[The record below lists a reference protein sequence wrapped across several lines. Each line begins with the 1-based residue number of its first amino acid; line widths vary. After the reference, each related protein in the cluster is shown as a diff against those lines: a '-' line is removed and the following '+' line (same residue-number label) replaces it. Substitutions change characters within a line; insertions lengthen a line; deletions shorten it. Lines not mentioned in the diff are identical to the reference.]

1 MATKLKNNKWFI
13 LIVSLFVLLGLS
25 VGMISTYPQIFDY
38 VEKNHEKYYDQ
49 FDMYSQLMMKNY
61 LTYMDALEE
70 EQSDYIGLVQ
80 ELYGSK
86 GKVTNLKSACE
97 TLFEIYS
104 WTDETDYG
112 EYIDEEFAE
121 DGDEFSVPT
130 MEIDYR
136 RILKTINPQLA
147 RELEGVAFN
156 QLTEE
161 QLRQVIDCLLSAI
174 IPMERKNL
182 QEQYGLT
189 DLYSAARRIES
200 ESQNEEES
208 ENSSF
213 SVESLGN
220 EERLSRLFSE
230 LTEKELKELQNDY
243 QYFIRLDYDAAG
255 RLSIP
260 YFYAEGSKSSQ
271 HFAYESLKEVS
282 SPYFMSRQ
290 LAPIKNM
297 TFVYGIPKD
306 SLLGWDYWEGYRAT
320 GTIAIFYEGIVL
332 CLLAGFTLLVPL
344 VAMTKFKL
352 MRVLLKCPLE
362 IAVLIAISLGV
373 FYGDCMISPIYH
385 TISNPPLIFE
395 LSEQFRINLSFIQNL
410 GLWFVLFGAT
420 FIVFLYFKQLIV
432 QGGKRTMRQ
441 QCGCYRLGRFV
452 YHQAKCLIEV
462 DLKDKTTKKLALFI
476 FIQAILVS
484 LCCFGWFFGVFG
496 VIIYSVGLYIFL
508 RKHLLTLQQNY
519 ATLSQVTEALAD
531 GNLEVEMNQDLGI
544 FNAFKEEIMAIQDGF
559 KKAVNE
565 EVRSQKMR
573 SDLIANVSHD
583 LKTPLTSIITYTD
596 LLKDETLSKE
606 KREQYL
612 QTLDQKAQRLK
623 VLIEDLFEMSKAS
636 SGNITM
642 NLQEVEVTSLMKQ
655 TLLELEDKIQDANL
669 MIRRQFPAHKVILK
683 LDSERT
689 FRVFDNLI
697 LNMTKY
703 AMPGTRAYIEIL
715 DQSEVVQIV
724 FKNMSAD
731 ELCVSAQELTERF
744 VRGDQSRHTE
754 GSGLGLAIS
763 KSFVE
768 LQGGS
773 LDIQIDGDLF
783 KVIITFT
790 K

>member
-1 MATKLKNNKWFI
+1 MI
-13 LIVSLFVLLGLS
+13 LGLS
-25 VGMISTYPQIFDY
+25 LGMMATYPKIATY
-38 VEKNHEKYYDQ
+38 VKKNQEGYYDQ
-49 FDMYSQLMMKNY
+49 YDMYSQITIKNY
-61 LTYMDALEE
+61 LTYIEALDERHN
-70 EQSDYIGLVQ
+70 DFIGLAKD
-80 ELYGSK
+80 LYDDK
-86 GKVTNLKSACE
+86 GNSRNLGAWCE
-97 TLFEIYS
+97 TLFEYY
-104 WTDETDYG
+104 TETDDIGYE
-112 EYIDEEFAE
+112 EYIDEEYSE
-121 DGDEFSVPT
+121 GGNEYSVPT
-130 MEIDYR
+130 VAVDYR

-147 RELEGVAFN
+147 RELADVPFE

-161 QLRQVIDCLLSAI
+161 QLVKVIECLLSEMISEEIRSLRGEYHLSELDSIVRETKSESEADEATEN
-174 IPMERKNL
+174 PSFSTEELEKDKNL
-182 QEQYGLT
+182 AL
-189 DLYSAARRIES
+189 LL
-200 ESQNEEES
+200 NELS
-208 ENSSF
+208 END
-213 SVESLGN
+213 
-220 EERLSRLFSE
+220 
-230 LTEKELKELQNDY
+230 LKELQKEY

-260 YFYAEGSKSSQ
+260 YFYGESGKSSQ
-271 HFAYESLKEVS
+271 QFAYESLKETS
-282 SPYFMSRQ
+282 NPYFMSSE

-297 TFVYGIPKD
+297 TFIYGIPKG
-306 SLLGWDYWEGYRAT
+306 STAGFDYGSGYYAT
-320 GTIAIFYEGIVL
+320 STISIFYESIVVL
-332 CLLAGFTLLVPL
+332 LLTGVTILIPLAGLNQ
-344 VAMTKFKL
+344 FKL
-352 MRVLLKCPLE
+352 IKGWFKWPLE
-362 IAVLIAISLGV
+362 IVSIISTGLIGV
-373 FYGDCMISPIYH
+373 YLLMIELIHSV
-385 TISNPPLIFE
+385 ISNPPFLLE
-395 LSEQFRINLSFIQNL
+395 LSEKFSVNLTFIQNL
-410 GLWFVLFGAT
+410 SLWFMLLLVT
-420 FIVFLYFKQLIV
+420 FMTLLYFKQLIV
-432 QGGKRTMRQ
+432 QGGRRTMRQ
-441 QCGCYRLGRFV
+441 NCWCYRLGRFI
-452 YHQAKCLIEV
+452 YRQGKRLTEV
-462 DLKDKTTKKLALFI
+462 DLKEENTKKLALFI

-544 FNAFKEEIMAIQDGF
+544 FNAFKQEIVAIQGGF
-559 KKAVNE
+559 KKAVDA

-612 QTLDQKAQRLK
+612 QTLEKKAQRLK

>member
-1 MATKLKNNKWFI
+1 MI
-13 LIVSLFVLLGLS
+13 LGLS
-25 VGMISTYPQIFDY
+25 LGMMATYPKIATY
-38 VEKNHEKYYDQ
+38 VKKNQEGYYDQ
-49 FDMYSQLMMKNY
+49 YDMYSQITIKNY
-61 LTYMDALEE
+61 LTYIEALDERHN
-70 EQSDYIGLVQ
+70 DFIGLAKD
-80 ELYGSK
+80 LYDDK
-86 GKVTNLKSACE
+86 GNSRNLGAWCE
-97 TLFEIYS
+97 TLFEYY
-104 WTDETDYG
+104 TETDDIGYE
-112 EYIDEEFAE
+112 EYIDEEYSE
-121 DGDEFSVPT
+121 GGNEYSVPT
-130 MEIDYR
+130 VAVDYR

-147 RELEGVAFN
+147 RELADVPFE

-161 QLRQVIDCLLSAI
+161 QLVKVIECLLSEMISEEIRSLRGEYHLSELDSIVRETKSESEADEATEN
-174 IPMERKNL
+174 PSFSTEELEKDKNL
-182 QEQYGLT
+182 AL
-189 DLYSAARRIES
+189 LL
-200 ESQNEEES
+200 NELS
-208 ENSSF
+208 END
-213 SVESLGN
+213 
-220 EERLSRLFSE
+220 
-230 LTEKELKELQNDY
+230 LKELQKEY

-260 YFYAEGSKSSQ
+260 YFYGESGKSSQ
-271 HFAYESLKEVS
+271 QFAYESLKETS
-282 SPYFMSRQ
+282 NPYFMSSE

-297 TFVYGIPKD
+297 TFIYGIPKG
-306 SLLGWDYWEGYRAT
+306 STAGFDYGSGYYAT
-320 GTIAIFYEGIVL
+320 STISIFYESIVVL
-332 CLLAGFTLLVPL
+332 LLTGVTILIPLAGLNQ
-344 VAMTKFKL
+344 FKL
-352 MRVLLKCPLE
+352 IKGWFKWPLE
-362 IAVLIAISLGV
+362 IVSIISTGLIGV
-373 FYGDCMISPIYH
+373 YLLMIELIHSV
-385 TISNPPLIFE
+385 ISNPPFLLE
-395 LSEQFRINLSFIQNL
+395 LSEKFSVNLTFIQNL
-410 GLWFVLFGAT
+410 SLWFMLLLVT
-420 FIVFLYFKQLIV
+420 FMTLLYFKQLIV
-432 QGGKRTMRQ
+432 QGGRRTMRQ
-441 QCGCYRLGRFV
+441 NCWCYRLGRFI
-452 YHQAKCLIEV
+452 YRQGKRLTEV
-462 DLKDKTTKKLALFI
+462 DLKEENTKKLALFI

-484 LCCFGWFFGVFG
+484 LCCFGWFVGIIG

-508 RKHLLTLQQNY
+508 RKHLLTIQQNY
-519 ATLSQVTEALAD
+519 ATLSQMTEALAD
-531 GNLEVEMNQDLGI
+531 GNLDVEMNQDLGI
-544 FNAFKEEIMAIQDGF
+544 FNAFKQEIVAIQGGF
-559 KKAVNE
+559 KKAVDA

-612 QTLDQKAQRLK
+612 QTLEKKAQRLK

>member
-1 MATKLKNNKWFI
+1 MATKLKNNKWFC
-13 LIVSLFVLLGLS
+13 LIVSFFVILGLS
-25 VGMISTYPQIFDY
+25 LGMMATYPKIATY
-38 VEKNHEKYYDQ
+38 VKKNQEGYYDQ
-49 FDMYSQLMMKNY
+49 YDMYSQITIKNY
-61 LTYMDALEE
+61 LTYIEALDERHN
-70 EQSDYIGLVQ
+70 DFIGLAKD
-80 ELYGSK
+80 LYDDK
-86 GKVTNLKSACE
+86 GNSRNLGAWCE
-97 TLFEIYS
+97 TLFEYY
-104 WTDETDYG
+104 TETDDIGYE
-112 EYIDEEFAE
+112 EYIDEEYSE
-121 DGDEFSVPT
+121 GGNEYSVPT
-130 MEIDYR
+130 VAVDYR

-147 RELEGVAFN
+147 RELADVPFE

-161 QLRQVIDCLLSAI
+161 QLVQVIECLLSEMISEEIRSLRGEYHLSELDSIVRETKSESEADEATEN
-174 IPMERKNL
+174 PSFSTEELEKDKNL
-182 QEQYGLT
+182 AL
-189 DLYSAARRIES
+189 LL
-200 ESQNEEES
+200 NELS
-208 ENSSF
+208 END
-213 SVESLGN
+213 
-220 EERLSRLFSE
+220 
-230 LTEKELKELQNDY
+230 LKELQKEY

-260 YFYAEGSKSSQ
+260 YFYGESGKSSQ
-271 HFAYESLKEVS
+271 QFAYESLKETS
-282 SPYFMSRQ
+282 NPYFMSSE

-297 TFVYGIPKD
+297 TFIYGIPKG
-306 SLLGWDYWEGYRAT
+306 STAGFDYGSGYYAT
-320 GTIAIFYEGIVL
+320 STISIFYESIVVL
-332 CLLAGFTLLVPL
+332 LLTGVTILIPLAGLNQ
-344 VAMTKFKL
+344 FKL
-352 MRVLLKCPLE
+352 IKGWFKWPLE
-362 IAVLIAISLGV
+362 IVSIISTGLIGV
-373 FYGDCMISPIYH
+373 YLLMIELIHSV
-385 TISNPPLIFE
+385 ISNPPFLLE
-395 LSEQFRINLSFIQNL
+395 LSEKFSVNLTFIQNL
-410 GLWFVLFGAT
+410 SLWFMLLLVT
-420 FIVFLYFKQLIV
+420 FMTLLYFKQLIV
-432 QGGKRTMRQ
+432 QGGRRTMRQ
-441 QCGCYRLGRFV
+441 NCWCYRLGRFI
-452 YHQAKCLIEV
+452 YRQGKRLTEV
-462 DLKDKTTKKLALFI
+462 DLKEENTKKLALFI

-508 RKHLLTLQQNY
+508 RKHLLTIQQNY
-519 ATLSQVTEALAD
+519 ATLSQMTEALAD
-531 GNLEVEMNQDLGI
+531 GNLDVEMNQDLGI
-544 FNAFKEEIMAIQDGF
+544 FNAFKQEIVAIQGGF
-559 KKAVNE
+559 KKAVDA

>member
-1 MATKLKNNKWFI
+1 MI
-13 LIVSLFVLLGLS
+13 LGLS
-25 VGMISTYPQIFDY
+25 LGMMATYPKIATY
-38 VEKNHEKYYDQ
+38 VKKNQEGYYDQ
-49 FDMYSQLMMKNY
+49 YDMYSQITIKNY
-61 LTYMDALEE
+61 LTYIEALDERHN
-70 EQSDYIGLVQ
+70 DFIGLAKD
-80 ELYGSK
+80 LYDDK
-86 GKVTNLKSACE
+86 GNSRNLGAWCE
-97 TLFEIYS
+97 TLFEYY
-104 WTDETDYG
+104 TDE
-112 EYIDEEFAE
+112 EYSEGGNEY
-121 DGDEFSVPT
+121 SVPT
-130 MEIDYR
+130 VAVDYR

-147 RELEGVAFN
+147 RELADVPFE

-161 QLRQVIDCLLSAI
+161 QLVQVIECLLSEMISEEIRSLRGEYHLSELDSIVRETKSESEADEATEN
-174 IPMERKNL
+174 PSFSTEELEKDKNL
-182 QEQYGLT
+182 AL
-189 DLYSAARRIES
+189 LL
-200 ESQNEEES
+200 NELS
-208 ENSSF
+208 END
-213 SVESLGN
+213 
-220 EERLSRLFSE
+220 
-230 LTEKELKELQNDY
+230 LKELQKEY

-260 YFYAEGSKSSQ
+260 YFYGESGKSSQ
-271 HFAYESLKEVS
+271 QFAFESLKETS
-282 SPYFMSRQ
+282 NPYFMSSE

-297 TFVYGIPKD
+297 TFIYGIPKG
-306 SLLGWDYWEGYRAT
+306 STAGFDYGSGYYAT
-320 GTIAIFYEGIVL
+320 STISIFYESIVVL
-332 CLLAGFTLLVPL
+332 LLTGVTILIPLAGLNQ
-344 VAMTKFKL
+344 FKL
-352 MRVLLKCPLE
+352 IKGWFKWPLE
-362 IAVLIAISLGV
+362 IVSIISTGLIGV
-373 FYGDCMISPIYH
+373 YLLMIELIHSV
-385 TISNPPLIFE
+385 ISNPPFLLE
-395 LSEQFRINLSFIQNL
+395 LSEKFSVNLTFIQNL
-410 GLWFVLFGAT
+410 SLWFMLLLVT
-420 FIVFLYFKQLIV
+420 FMTLLYFKQLIV
-432 QGGKRTMRQ
+432 QGGRRTMRQ
-441 QCGCYRLGRFV
+441 NCWCYRLGRFI
-452 YHQAKCLIEV
+452 YRQGKRLTEV
-462 DLKDKTTKKLALFI
+462 DLKEENTKKLALFI

>member
-1 MATKLKNNKWFI
+1 LATKLKNNKWFC
-13 LIVSLFVLLGLS
+13 LIVSFFVILGLS
-25 VGMISTYPQIFDY
+25 LGMMATYPKIATY
-38 VEKNHEKYYDQ
+38 VKKNQEGYYDQ
-49 FDMYSQLMMKNY
+49 YDMYSQITIKNY
-61 LTYMDALEE
+61 LTYIEALDERHN
-70 EQSDYIGLVQ
+70 DFIGLAKD
-80 ELYGSK
+80 LYDDK
-86 GKVTNLKSACE
+86 GNSRNLGAWCE
-97 TLFEIYS
+97 TLFEYY
-104 WTDETDYG
+104 TETDDIGYE
-112 EYIDEEFAE
+112 EYIDEEYSE
-121 DGDEFSVPT
+121 GGNEYSVPT
-130 MEIDYR
+130 VAVDYR

-147 RELEGVAFN
+147 RELADVPFE

-161 QLRQVIDCLLSAI
+161 QLVKVIECLLSEMISEEIRSLRGEYHLSELDSIVRETKSESEADEATEN
-174 IPMERKNL
+174 PSFSTEELEKDKNL
-182 QEQYGLT
+182 AL
-189 DLYSAARRIES
+189 LL
-200 ESQNEEES
+200 NELS
-208 ENSSF
+208 END
-213 SVESLGN
+213 
-220 EERLSRLFSE
+220 
-230 LTEKELKELQNDY
+230 LKELQKEY

-260 YFYAEGSKSSQ
+260 YFYGESGKSSQ
-271 HFAYESLKEVS
+271 QFAYESLKETS
-282 SPYFMSRQ
+282 NPYFMSSE

-297 TFVYGIPKD
+297 TFIYGIPKG
-306 SLLGWDYWEGYRAT
+306 STAGFDYGSGYYAT
-320 GTIAIFYEGIVL
+320 STISIFYESIVVL
-332 CLLAGFTLLVPL
+332 LLTGVTILIPLAGLNQ
-344 VAMTKFKL
+344 FKL
-352 MRVLLKCPLE
+352 IKGWFKWPLE
-362 IAVLIAISLGV
+362 IVSIISTGLIGV
-373 FYGDCMISPIYH
+373 YLLMIELIHSV
-385 TISNPPLIFE
+385 ISNPPFLLE
-395 LSEQFRINLSFIQNL
+395 LSEKFSVNLTFIQNL
-410 GLWFVLFGAT
+410 SLWFMLLLVT
-420 FIVFLYFKQLIV
+420 FMTLLYFKQLIV
-432 QGGKRTMRQ
+432 QGGRRTMRQ
-441 QCGCYRLGRFV
+441 NCWCYRLGRFI
-452 YHQAKCLIEV
+452 YRQGKRLTEV
-462 DLKDKTTKKLALFI
+462 DLKEENTKKLALFI

-484 LCCFGWFFGVFG
+484 LCCFGWFVGIIG

-508 RKHLLTLQQNY
+508 RKHLLTIQQNY
-519 ATLSQVTEALAD
+519 ATLSQMTEALAD
-531 GNLEVEMNQDLGI
+531 GNLDVEMNQDLGI
-544 FNAFKEEIMAIQDGF
+544 FNAFKQEIVAIQGGF
-559 KKAVNE
+559 KKAVDA

-612 QTLDQKAQRLK
+612 QTLEKKAQRLK

>member
-1 MATKLKNNKWFI
+1 MATKLKNNKWFC
-13 LIVSLFVLLGLS
+13 LIVSFFVILGLS
-25 VGMISTYPQIFDY
+25 LGMMATYPKIATY
-38 VEKNHEKYYDQ
+38 VKKNQEGYYDQ
-49 FDMYSQLMMKNY
+49 YDMYSQITIKNY
-61 LTYMDALEE
+61 LTYIEALDERHN
-70 EQSDYIGLVQ
+70 DFIGLAKD
-80 ELYGSK
+80 LYDDK
-86 GKVTNLKSACE
+86 GNSRNLGAWCE
-97 TLFEIYS
+97 TLFEYY
-104 WTDETDYG
+104 TETDDIGYE
-112 EYIDEEFAE
+112 EYIDEEYSE
-121 DGDEFSVPT
+121 GGNEYSVPT
-130 MEIDYR
+130 VAVDYR

-147 RELEGVAFN
+147 RELADVPFE

-161 QLRQVIDCLLSAI
+161 QLVQVIECLLSEMISEEIRSLRGEYHLSELDSIVRETKSESEADEATEN
-174 IPMERKNL
+174 PSFSTEELEKDKNL
-182 QEQYGLT
+182 AL
-189 DLYSAARRIES
+189 LL
-200 ESQNEEES
+200 NELS
-208 ENSSF
+208 END
-213 SVESLGN
+213 
-220 EERLSRLFSE
+220 
-230 LTEKELKELQNDY
+230 LKELQKEY

-260 YFYAEGSKSSQ
+260 YFYGESGKSSQ
-271 HFAYESLKEVS
+271 QFAYESLKETS
-282 SPYFMSRQ
+282 NPYFMSSE

-297 TFVYGIPKD
+297 TFIYGIPKG
-306 SLLGWDYWEGYRAT
+306 STAGFDYGSGYYAT
-320 GTIAIFYEGIVL
+320 STISIFYESIVVL
-332 CLLAGFTLLVPL
+332 LLTGVTILIPLAGLNQ
-344 VAMTKFKL
+344 FKL
-352 MRVLLKCPLE
+352 IKGWFKWPLE
-362 IAVLIAISLGV
+362 IVSIISTGLIGV
-373 FYGDCMISPIYH
+373 YLLMIELIHSV
-385 TISNPPLIFE
+385 ISNPPFLLE
-395 LSEQFRINLSFIQNL
+395 LSEKFSVNLTFIQNL
-410 GLWFVLFGAT
+410 SLWFMLLLVT
-420 FIVFLYFKQLIV
+420 FMTLLYFKQLIV
-432 QGGKRTMRQ
+432 QGGRRTMRQ
-441 QCGCYRLGRFV
+441 NCWCYRLGRFI
-452 YHQAKCLIEV
+452 YRQGKRLTEV
-462 DLKDKTTKKLALFI
+462 DLKEENTKKLALFI

-484 LCCFGWFFGVFG
+484 LCCFGWFVGIIG

-508 RKHLLTLQQNY
+508 RKHLLTIQQNY
-519 ATLSQVTEALAD
+519 ATLSQMTEALAD
-531 GNLEVEMNQDLGI
+531 GNLDVEMNQDLGI
-544 FNAFKEEIMAIQDGF
+544 FNAFKQEIVAIQGGF
-559 KKAVNE
+559 KKAVDA
-565 EVRSQKMR
+565 EVRSQQMR

-612 QTLDQKAQRLK
+612 QTLEKKAQRLK

>member
-1 MATKLKNNKWFI
+1 MI
-13 LIVSLFVLLGLS
+13 LGLS
-25 VGMISTYPQIFDY
+25 LGMMATYPKIATY
-38 VEKNHEKYYDQ
+38 VKKNQEGYYDQ
-49 FDMYSQLMMKNY
+49 YDMYSQITIKNY
-61 LTYMDALEE
+61 LTYIEALDERHN
-70 EQSDYIGLVQ
+70 DFIGLAKD
-80 ELYGSK
+80 LYDDK
-86 GKVTNLKSACE
+86 GNSRNLGAWCE
-97 TLFEIYS
+97 TLFEYY
-104 WTDETDYG
+104 TETDDIGYE
-112 EYIDEEFAE
+112 EYIDEEYSE
-121 DGDEFSVPT
+121 GGNEYSVPT
-130 MEIDYR
+130 VAVDYR

-147 RELEGVAFN
+147 RELADVPFE

-161 QLRQVIDCLLSAI
+161 QLVKVIECLLSEMISEEIRSLRGEYHLSELDSIVRETKSESEADEATEN
-174 IPMERKNL
+174 PSFSTEELEKDKNL
-182 QEQYGLT
+182 AL
-189 DLYSAARRIES
+189 LL
-200 ESQNEEES
+200 NELS
-208 ENSSF
+208 END
-213 SVESLGN
+213 
-220 EERLSRLFSE
+220 
-230 LTEKELKELQNDY
+230 LKELQKEY

-260 YFYAEGSKSSQ
+260 YFYGESGKSSQ
-271 HFAYESLKEVS
+271 QFAYESLKETS
-282 SPYFMSRQ
+282 NPYFMSSE

-297 TFVYGIPKD
+297 TFIYGIPKG
-306 SLLGWDYWEGYRAT
+306 STAGFDYGSGYYAT
-320 GTIAIFYEGIVL
+320 STISIFYESIVVL
-332 CLLAGFTLLVPL
+332 LLTGVTILIPLAGLNQ
-344 VAMTKFKL
+344 FKL
-352 MRVLLKCPLE
+352 IKGWFKWPLE
-362 IAVLIAISLGV
+362 IVSIISTGLIGV
-373 FYGDCMISPIYH
+373 YLLMIELIHSV
-385 TISNPPLIFE
+385 ISNPPFLLE
-395 LSEQFRINLSFIQNL
+395 LSEKFSVNLTFIQNL
-410 GLWFVLFGAT
+410 SLWFMLLLVT
-420 FIVFLYFKQLIV
+420 FMTLLYFKQLIV
-432 QGGKRTMRQ
+432 QGGRRTMRQ
-441 QCGCYRLGRFV
+441 NCWCYRLGRFI
-452 YHQAKCLIEV
+452 YRQGKRLTEV
-462 DLKDKTTKKLALFI
+462 DLKEENTKKLALFI

-484 LCCFGWFFGVFG
+484 LCCFGWFVGIIG

-508 RKHLLTLQQNY
+508 RKHLLTIQQNY
-519 ATLSQVTEALAD
+519 ATLSQMTKALAD
-531 GNLEVEMNQDLGI
+531 GNVDVEMNQDLGI
-544 FNAFKEEIMAIQDGF
+544 FNAFKQEIVAIQGGF
-559 KKAVNE
+559 KKAVDA

-612 QTLDQKAQRLK
+612 QTLEKKAQRLK

>member
-1 MATKLKNNKWFI
+1 MATKLKSNKWFC
-13 LIVSLFVLLGLS
+13 LIVSFFVILGLS
-25 VGMISTYPQIFDY
+25 LGMMATYPKIATY
-38 VEKNHEKYYDQ
+38 VKKNQEGYYDQ
-49 FDMYSQLMMKNY
+49 YDMYSQITIKNY
-61 LTYMDALEE
+61 LTYIEALDERHN
-70 EQSDYIGLVQ
+70 DFIGLAKD
-80 ELYGSK
+80 LYDDK
-86 GKVTNLKSACE
+86 GNSRNLGAWCE
-97 TLFEIYS
+97 TLFEYY
-104 WTDETDYG
+104 TETDDIGYE
-112 EYIDEEFAE
+112 EYIDEEYSE
-121 DGDEFSVPT
+121 GGNEYSVPT
-130 MEIDYR
+130 VAVDYR

-147 RELEGVAFN
+147 RELADVPFE

-161 QLRQVIDCLLSAI
+161 QLVQVIECLLSEMISEEIRSLRGEYHLSELDSIVRETKSESEADEATEN
-174 IPMERKNL
+174 PSFSTEELEKDKNL
-182 QEQYGLT
+182 AL
-189 DLYSAARRIES
+189 LL
-200 ESQNEEES
+200 NELS
-208 ENSSF
+208 END
-213 SVESLGN
+213 
-220 EERLSRLFSE
+220 
-230 LTEKELKELQNDY
+230 LKELQKEY

-260 YFYAEGSKSSQ
+260 YFYGESGKSSQ
-271 HFAYESLKEVS
+271 QFAYESLKETS
-282 SPYFMSRQ
+282 NPYFMSSE

-297 TFVYGIPKD
+297 TFIYGIPKG
-306 SLLGWDYWEGYRAT
+306 STAGFDYGSGYYAT
-320 GTIAIFYEGIVL
+320 STISIFYESIVVLLLTGITIL
-332 CLLAGFTLLVPL
+332 IPLAGLNQ
-344 VAMTKFKL
+344 FKL
-352 MRVLLKCPLE
+352 IKGWFKWPLE
-362 IAVLIAISLGV
+362 IVSIISTGLIGV
-373 FYGDCMISPIYH
+373 YLLMIELIHSV
-385 TISNPPLIFE
+385 ISNPPFLLE
-395 LSEQFRINLSFIQNL
+395 LSEKFSVNLTFIQNL
-410 GLWFVLFGAT
+410 SLWFMLLLVT
-420 FIVFLYFKQLIV
+420 FMTLLYFKQLIV
-432 QGGKRTMRQ
+432 QGGRRTMRQ
-441 QCGCYRLGRFV
+441 NCWCYRLGRFI
-452 YHQAKCLIEV
+452 YRQGKRLTEV
-462 DLKDKTTKKLALFI
+462 DLKEENTKKLALFI

-484 LCCFGWFFGVFG
+484 LCCFGWFVGIIG

-508 RKHLLTLQQNY
+508 RKHLLTIQQNY
-519 ATLSQVTEALAD
+519 ATLSQMTEALAD
-531 GNLEVEMNQDLGI
+531 GNLDVEMNQDLGI
-544 FNAFKEEIMAIQDGF
+544 FNAFKQEIVAIQGGF
-559 KKAVNE
+559 KKAVDA

-612 QTLDQKAQRLK
+612 QTLEKKAQRLK

>member
-1 MATKLKNNKWFI
+1 MATKLKNNKWFC
-13 LIVSLFVLLGLS
+13 LIVSFFVILGLS
-25 VGMISTYPQIFDY
+25 LGMMATYPKIATY
-38 VEKNHEKYYDQ
+38 VKKNQEGYYDQ
-49 FDMYSQLMMKNY
+49 YDMYSQITIKNY
-61 LTYMDALEE
+61 LTYIEALDERHN
-70 EQSDYIGLVQ
+70 DFIGLAKD
-80 ELYGSK
+80 LYDDK
-86 GKVTNLKSACE
+86 GNSRNLGAWCE
-97 TLFEIYS
+97 TLFEYY
-104 WTDETDYG
+104 TETDDIGYE
-112 EYIDEEFAE
+112 EYIDEEYSE
-121 DGDEFSVPT
+121 GGNEYSVPT
-130 MEIDYR
+130 VAVDYR

-147 RELEGVAFN
+147 RELADVPFE

-161 QLRQVIDCLLSAI
+161 QLVQVIECLLSEMISEEIRSLRGEYHLSELDSIVRETKSESEADEATEN
-174 IPMERKNL
+174 PSFSTEELEKDKNL
-182 QEQYGLT
+182 AL
-189 DLYSAARRIES
+189 LL
-200 ESQNEEES
+200 NELS
-208 ENSSF
+208 END
-213 SVESLGN
+213 
-220 EERLSRLFSE
+220 
-230 LTEKELKELQNDY
+230 LKELQKEY

-260 YFYAEGSKSSQ
+260 YFYGESGKSSQ
-271 HFAYESLKEVS
+271 QFAYESLKETS
-282 SPYFMSRQ
+282 NPYFMSSE

-297 TFVYGIPKD
+297 TFIYGIPKG
-306 SLLGWDYWEGYRAT
+306 STAGFDYGSGYYAT
-320 GTIAIFYEGIVL
+320 STISIFYESIVVL
-332 CLLAGFTLLVPL
+332 LLTGVTILIPLAGLNQ
-344 VAMTKFKL
+344 FKL
-352 MRVLLKCPLE
+352 IKGWFKWPLE
-362 IAVLIAISLGV
+362 IVSIISTGLIGV
-373 FYGDCMISPIYH
+373 YLLMIELIHSV
-385 TISNPPLIFE
+385 ISNPPFLLE
-395 LSEQFRINLSFIQNL
+395 LSEKFSVNLTFIQNL
-410 GLWFVLFGAT
+410 SLWFMLLLVT
-420 FIVFLYFKQLIV
+420 FMTLLYFKQLIV
-432 QGGKRTMRQ
+432 QGGRRTMRQ
-441 QCGCYRLGRFV
+441 NCWCYRLGRFI
-452 YHQAKCLIEV
+452 YRQGKRLTEV
-462 DLKDKTTKKLALFI
+462 DLKEENTKKLALFI

-484 LCCFGWFFGVFG
+484 LCCFGWFVGIIG

-508 RKHLLTLQQNY
+508 RKHLLTIQQNY
-519 ATLSQVTEALAD
+519 ATLSQMTEALAD
-531 GNLEVEMNQDLGI
+531 GNLDVEMNQDLGI
-544 FNAFKEEIMAIQDGF
+544 FNAFKQEIVAIQGGF
-559 KKAVNE
+559 KKAVDA

>member
-1 MATKLKNNKWFI
+1 MI
-13 LIVSLFVLLGLS
+13 LGLS
-25 VGMISTYPQIFDY
+25 LGMMATYPKIATY
-38 VEKNHEKYYDQ
+38 VEKNQEGYYDQ
-49 FDMYSQLMMKNY
+49 YDIYSQITIKNY
-61 LTYMDALEE
+61 LTYIEVLEE
-70 EQSDYIGLVQ
+70 RHDDFIGLAKD
-80 ELYGSK
+80 LYDDKGNSRNLGSW
-86 GKVTNLKSACE
+86 CE
-97 TLFEIYS
+97 TLLGYYIETNDFEWEYF
-104 WTDETDYG
+104 DETYLEG
-112 EYIDEEFAE
+112 GNEYSNPTV
-121 DGDEFSVPT
+121 SV
-130 MEIDYR
+130 DYR

-147 RELEGVAFN
+147 RELADVSFE

-161 QLRQVIDCLLSAI
+161 QLVQVIECLLPEMISEEI
-174 IPMERKNL
+174 QSLREEYHLSELDSIVRETR
-182 QEQYGLT
+182 
-189 DLYSAARRIES
+189 SES
-200 ESQNEEES
+200 EANEDT
-208 ENSSF
+208 ENPSF
-213 SVESLGN
+213 STEELEKDKSLAV
-220 EERLSRLFSE
+220 LFNE
-230 LTEKELKELQNDY
+230 LTEKELKGLQKEY

-260 YFYAEGSKSSQ
+260 YFYGESGKSSKQ
-271 HFAYESLKEVS
+271 FAYESLKETS
-282 SPYFMSRQ
+282 NPYFMSSK

-297 TFVYGIPKD
+297 TFIYGIPKG
-306 SLLGWDYWEGYRAT
+306 SMAALDYWSSYNAT
-320 GTIAIFYEGIVL
+320 TTVGLFYESIVVL
-332 CLLAGFTLLVPL
+332 LLTGVTILIPLAGLNQ
-344 VAMTKFKL
+344 FKL
-352 MRVLLKCPLE
+352 IKGWFKWPLE
-362 IAVLIAISLGV
+362 IVSIISIGLIGV
-373 FYGDCMISPIYH
+373 YLLMIELIHSV
-385 TISNPPLIFE
+385 ISNPPFLLE
-395 LSEQFRINLSFIQNL
+395 LSEKFTVNLTFIQNL
-410 GLWFVLFGAT
+410 SSWFALLLVT
-420 FIVFLYFKQLIV
+420 FMTLLYFKQLIV
-432 QGGKRTMRQ
+432 QGGKRTMRRN
-441 QCGCYRLGRFV
+441 CWCYRLGRFV
-452 YHQAKCLIEV
+452 YRQGKQLTEV
-462 DLKDKTTKKLALFI
+462 DLKEENTKKLALFI

-484 LCCFGWFFGVFG
+484 LFCFGWFFGVIG

-508 RKHLLTLQQNY
+508 RKHLLTIQRNY

-531 GNLEVEMNQDLGI
+531 GNLDVEMNQDLGI

-773 LDIQIDGDLF
+773 FDIRIDGDLF

>member
-1 MATKLKNNKWFI
+1 MATKLKNNKWFC
-13 LIVSLFVLLGLS
+13 LIVSFFVILGLS
-25 VGMISTYPQIFDY
+25 LGMMATYPKIATY
-38 VEKNHEKYYDQ
+38 VKKNQEGYYDQ
-49 FDMYSQLMMKNY
+49 YDMYSQITIKNY
-61 LTYMDALEE
+61 LTYIEALDERHN
-70 EQSDYIGLVQ
+70 DFIGLAKD
-80 ELYGSK
+80 LYDDK
-86 GKVTNLKSACE
+86 GNSRNLGAWCE
-97 TLFEIYS
+97 TLFEYY
-104 WTDETDYG
+104 TETDDIGYE
-112 EYIDEEFAE
+112 EYIDEEYSE
-121 DGDEFSVPT
+121 GGNEYSVPT
-130 MEIDYR
+130 VAVDYR

-147 RELEGVAFN
+147 RELADVPFE

-161 QLRQVIDCLLSAI
+161 QLVQVIECLLSEMISEEIRSLRGEYHLSELDSIVRETKSESEADEATEN
-174 IPMERKNL
+174 PSFSTEELEKDKNL
-182 QEQYGLT
+182 AL
-189 DLYSAARRIES
+189 LL
-200 ESQNEEES
+200 NELS
-208 ENSSF
+208 END
-213 SVESLGN
+213 
-220 EERLSRLFSE
+220 
-230 LTEKELKELQNDY
+230 LKELQKEY

-260 YFYAEGSKSSQ
+260 YFYGESGKSSQ
-271 HFAYESLKEVS
+271 QFAYESLKETS
-282 SPYFMSRQ
+282 NPYFMSSE

-297 TFVYGIPKD
+297 TFIYGIPKG
-306 SLLGWDYWEGYRAT
+306 STAGFDYGSGYYAT
-320 GTIAIFYEGIVL
+320 STISIFYESIVVL
-332 CLLAGFTLLVPL
+332 LLTGVTILIPLAGLNQ
-344 VAMTKFKL
+344 FKL
-352 MRVLLKCPLE
+352 IKGWFKWPLE
-362 IAVLIAISLGV
+362 IVSIISTGLIGV
-373 FYGDCMISPIYH
+373 YLLMIELIHSV
-385 TISNPPLIFE
+385 ISNPPFLLE
-395 LSEQFRINLSFIQNL
+395 LSEKFSVNLTFIQNL
-410 GLWFVLFGAT
+410 SLWFMLLLVT
-420 FIVFLYFKQLIV
+420 FMTLLYFKQLIV
-432 QGGKRTMRQ
+432 QGGRRTMRQ
-441 QCGCYRLGRFV
+441 NCWCYRLGRFI
-452 YHQAKCLIEV
+452 YRQGKRLTEV
-462 DLKDKTTKKLALFI
+462 DLKEENTKKLALFI

-484 LCCFGWFFGVFG
+484 LCCFGWFVGIIG

-508 RKHLLTLQQNY
+508 RKHLLTIQQNY

>member
-1 MATKLKNNKWFI
+1 MATKLKNNKWFC
-13 LIVSLFVLLGLS
+13 LIVSFFVILGLS
-25 VGMISTYPQIFDY
+25 LGMMATYPKIATY
-38 VEKNHEKYYDQ
+38 VKKNQEGYYDQ
-49 FDMYSQLMMKNY
+49 YDMYSQITIKNY
-61 LTYMDALEE
+61 LTYIEALDERHN
-70 EQSDYIGLVQ
+70 DFIGLAKD
-80 ELYGSK
+80 LYDDK
-86 GKVTNLKSACE
+86 GNSRNLGAWCE
-97 TLFEIYS
+97 TLFEYY
-104 WTDETDYG
+104 TETDDIGYE
-112 EYIDEEFAE
+112 EYIDEEYSE
-121 DGDEFSVPT
+121 GGNEYSVPT
-130 MEIDYR
+130 VAVDYR

-147 RELEGVAFN
+147 RELADVPFE

-161 QLRQVIDCLLSAI
+161 QLVQVIECLLSEMISEEIRSLRGEYHLSELDSIVRETKSESEADEATEN
-174 IPMERKNL
+174 PSFSTEELEKDKNL
-182 QEQYGLT
+182 AL
-189 DLYSAARRIES
+189 LL
-200 ESQNEEES
+200 NELS
-208 ENSSF
+208 END
-213 SVESLGN
+213 
-220 EERLSRLFSE
+220 
-230 LTEKELKELQNDY
+230 LKELQKEY

-260 YFYAEGSKSSQ
+260 YFYGESGKSSQ
-271 HFAYESLKEVS
+271 QFAYESLKETS
-282 SPYFMSRQ
+282 NPYFMSSE

-297 TFVYGIPKD
+297 TFIYGIPKG
-306 SLLGWDYWEGYRAT
+306 STAGFDYGSGYYAT
-320 GTIAIFYEGIVL
+320 STISIFYESIVVL
-332 CLLAGFTLLVPL
+332 LLTGVTILIPLAGLNQ
-344 VAMTKFKL
+344 FKL
-352 MRVLLKCPLE
+352 IKGWFKWPLE
-362 IAVLIAISLGV
+362 IVSIISTGLIGV
-373 FYGDCMISPIYH
+373 YLLMIELIHSV
-385 TISNPPLIFE
+385 ISNPPFLLE
-395 LSEQFRINLSFIQNL
+395 LSEKFSVNLTFIQNL
-410 GLWFVLFGAT
+410 SLWFMLLLVT
-420 FIVFLYFKQLIV
+420 FMTLLYFKQLIV
-432 QGGKRTMRQ
+432 QGGRRTMRQ
-441 QCGCYRLGRFV
+441 NCWCYRLGRFI
-452 YHQAKCLIEV
+452 YRQGKRLTEV
-462 DLKDKTTKKLALFI
+462 DLKEENTKKLALFI

-484 LCCFGWFFGVFG
+484 LCCFGWFFGVFC

>member
-1 MATKLKNNKWFI
+1 MI
-13 LIVSLFVLLGLS
+13 LGLS
-25 VGMISTYPQIFDY
+25 LGMMATYPKIATY
-38 VEKNHEKYYDQ
+38 VKKNQEGYYDQ
-49 FDMYSQLMMKNY
+49 YDMYSQITIKNY
-61 LTYMDALEE
+61 LTYIEVLDERHN
-70 EQSDYIGLVQ
+70 DFIGLAKD
-80 ELYGSK
+80 LYDDK
-86 GKVTNLKSACE
+86 GNSRNLGAWCE
-97 TLFEIYS
+97 TLFEYY
-104 WTDETDYG
+104 TETDDIGYE
-112 EYIDEEFAE
+112 EYIDEEYSE
-121 DGDEFSVPT
+121 GGNEYSVPT
-130 MEIDYR
+130 VAVDYR

-147 RELEGVAFN
+147 RELADVPFE

-161 QLRQVIDCLLSAI
+161 QLVQVIECLLSEMISEEIRSLRGEYHLSELDSIVRETKSESEADEATEN
-174 IPMERKNL
+174 PSFSTEELEKDKNL
-182 QEQYGLT
+182 AL
-189 DLYSAARRIES
+189 LL
-200 ESQNEEES
+200 NELS
-208 ENSSF
+208 END
-213 SVESLGN
+213 
-220 EERLSRLFSE
+220 
-230 LTEKELKELQNDY
+230 LKELQKEY

-260 YFYAEGSKSSQ
+260 YFYGESGKSSQ
-271 HFAYESLKEVS
+271 QFAYESLKETS
-282 SPYFMSRQ
+282 NPYFMSSE

-297 TFVYGIPKD
+297 TFIYGIPKG
-306 SLLGWDYWEGYRAT
+306 STAGFDYGSGYYAT
-320 GTIAIFYEGIVL
+320 STISIFYESIVVL
-332 CLLAGFTLLVPL
+332 LLTGVTILIPLAGLNQ
-344 VAMTKFKL
+344 FKL
-352 MRVLLKCPLE
+352 IKGWFKWPLE
-362 IAVLIAISLGV
+362 IVSIISTGLIGV
-373 FYGDCMISPIYH
+373 YLLMIELIHSV
-385 TISNPPLIFE
+385 ISNPPFLLE
-395 LSEQFRINLSFIQNL
+395 LSEKFSVNLTFIQNL
-410 GLWFVLFGAT
+410 SLWFMLLLVT
-420 FIVFLYFKQLIV
+420 FMTLLYFKQLIV
-432 QGGKRTMRQ
+432 QGGRRTMRQ
-441 QCGCYRLGRFV
+441 NCWCYRLGRFI
-452 YHQAKCLIEV
+452 YRQGKRLTEV
-462 DLKDKTTKKLALFI
+462 DLKEENTKKLALFI

>member
-1 MATKLKNNKWFI
+1 MI
-13 LIVSLFVLLGLS
+13 LGLS
-25 VGMISTYPQIFDY
+25 LGMMATYPKIATY
-38 VEKNHEKYYDQ
+38 VKKNQEGYYDQ
-49 FDMYSQLMMKNY
+49 YDMYSQITIKNY
-61 LTYMDALEE
+61 LTYIEALDERHN
-70 EQSDYIGLVQ
+70 DFIGLAKD
-80 ELYGSK
+80 LYDDK
-86 GKVTNLKSACE
+86 GNSRNLGAWCE
-97 TLFEIYS
+97 TLFEYY
-104 WTDETDYG
+104 TETDDIGYE
-112 EYIDEEFAE
+112 EYIDEEYSE
-121 DGDEFSVPT
+121 GGNEYSVPT
-130 MEIDYR
+130 VAVDYR

-147 RELEGVAFN
+147 RELADVPFE

-161 QLRQVIDCLLSAI
+161 QLVQVIECLLSEMISEEIRSLRGEYHLSELDSIVRETKSESEADEATEN
-174 IPMERKNL
+174 PSFSTEELEKDKNL
-182 QEQYGLT
+182 AL
-189 DLYSAARRIES
+189 LL
-200 ESQNEEES
+200 NELS
-208 ENSSF
+208 END
-213 SVESLGN
+213 
-220 EERLSRLFSE
+220 
-230 LTEKELKELQNDY
+230 LKELQKEY

-260 YFYAEGSKSSQ
+260 YFYGESGKSSQ
-271 HFAYESLKEVS
+271 QFAYESLKETS
-282 SPYFMSRQ
+282 NPYFMSSE

-297 TFVYGIPKD
+297 TFIYGIPKG
-306 SLLGWDYWEGYRAT
+306 STAGFDYGSGYYAT
-320 GTIAIFYEGIVL
+320 STISIFYESIVVL
-332 CLLAGFTLLVPL
+332 LLTGVTILIPLAGLNQ
-344 VAMTKFKL
+344 FKL
-352 MRVLLKCPLE
+352 IKGWFKWPLE
-362 IAVLIAISLGV
+362 IVSIISTGLIGV
-373 FYGDCMISPIYH
+373 YLLMIELIHSV
-385 TISNPPLIFE
+385 ISNPPFLLE
-395 LSEQFRINLSFIQNL
+395 LSEKFSVNLTFIQNL
-410 GLWFVLFGAT
+410 SLWFMLLLVT
-420 FIVFLYFKQLIV
+420 FMTLLYFKQLIV
-432 QGGKRTMRQ
+432 QGGRRTMRQ
-441 QCGCYRLGRFV
+441 NCWCYRLGRFI
-452 YHQAKCLIEV
+452 YRQGKRLTEV
-462 DLKDKTTKKLALFI
+462 DLKEENTKKLALFI

>member
-1 MATKLKNNKWFI
+1 MATKLKNNKWFC
-13 LIVSLFVLLGLS
+13 LIVSFFVILGLS
-25 VGMISTYPQIFDY
+25 LGMMATYPKIATY
-38 VEKNHEKYYDQ
+38 VKKNQEGYYDQ
-49 FDMYSQLMMKNY
+49 YDMYSQITIKNY
-61 LTYMDALEE
+61 LTYIEALDERHN
-70 EQSDYIGLVQ
+70 DFIGLAKD
-80 ELYGSK
+80 LYDDK
-86 GKVTNLKSACE
+86 GNSRNLGAWCE
-97 TLFEIYS
+97 TLFEYY
-104 WTDETDYG
+104 TETDDIGYE
-112 EYIDEEFAE
+112 EYIDEEYSE
-121 DGDEFSVPT
+121 GGNEYSVPT
-130 MEIDYR
+130 VAVDYR

-147 RELEGVAFN
+147 RELADVPFE

-161 QLRQVIDCLLSAI
+161 QLVQVIECLLSEMISEEIRSLRGEYHLSELDSIVRETKSESEADEATEN
-174 IPMERKNL
+174 PSFSTEELEKDKNL
-182 QEQYGLT
+182 AL
-189 DLYSAARRIES
+189 LL
-200 ESQNEEES
+200 NELS
-208 ENSSF
+208 END
-213 SVESLGN
+213 
-220 EERLSRLFSE
+220 
-230 LTEKELKELQNDY
+230 LKELQKEY

-260 YFYAEGSKSSQ
+260 YFYGESGKSSQ
-271 HFAYESLKEVS
+271 QFAYESLKETS
-282 SPYFMSRQ
+282 NPYFMSSE

-297 TFVYGIPKD
+297 TFIYGIPKG
-306 SLLGWDYWEGYRAT
+306 STAGFDYGSGYYAT
-320 GTIAIFYEGIVL
+320 STISIFYESIVVL
-332 CLLAGFTLLVPL
+332 LLTGVTILIPLAGLNQ
-344 VAMTKFKL
+344 FKL
-352 MRVLLKCPLE
+352 IKGWFKWPLE
-362 IAVLIAISLGV
+362 IVSIISTGLIGV
-373 FYGDCMISPIYH
+373 YLLMIELIHSV
-385 TISNPPLIFE
+385 ISNPPFLLE
-395 LSEQFRINLSFIQNL
+395 LSEKFSVNLTFIQNL
-410 GLWFVLFGAT
+410 SLWFMLLLVT
-420 FIVFLYFKQLIV
+420 FMTLLYFKQLIV
-432 QGGKRTMRQ
+432 QGGRRTMRQ
-441 QCGCYRLGRFV
+441 NCWCYRLGRFI
-452 YHQAKCLIEV
+452 YRQGKRLTEV
-462 DLKDKTTKKLALFI
+462 DLKEENTKKLALFI

-484 LCCFGWFFGVFG
+484 LCCFGWFVGIIG

-508 RKHLLTLQQNY
+508 RKHLLTIQQNY
-519 ATLSQVTEALAD
+519 ATLSQMTEALAD
-531 GNLEVEMNQDLGI
+531 GNLDVEMNQDLGI
-544 FNAFKEEIMAIQDGF
+544 FNAFKQEIVAIQGGF
-559 KKAVNE
+559 KKAVDA

-612 QTLDQKAQRLK
+612 QTLEKKAQRLK

>member
-1 MATKLKNNKWFI
+1 MATKLKNNKWFC
-13 LIVSLFVLLGLS
+13 LIVSFFVILGLS
-25 VGMISTYPQIFDY
+25 LGMMATYPKIATY
-38 VEKNHEKYYDQ
+38 VKKNQEGYYDQ
-49 FDMYSQLMMKNY
+49 YDMYSQITIKNY
-61 LTYMDALEE
+61 LTYIEALDERHN
-70 EQSDYIGLVQ
+70 DFIGLAKD
-80 ELYGSK
+80 LYDDK
-86 GKVTNLKSACE
+86 GNSRNLGAWCE
-97 TLFEIYS
+97 TLFEYY
-104 WTDETDYG
+104 TETDDIGYE
-112 EYIDEEFAE
+112 EYIDEEYSE
-121 DGDEFSVPT
+121 GGNEYSVPT
-130 MEIDYR
+130 VAVDYR

-147 RELEGVAFN
+147 RELADVPFE

-161 QLRQVIDCLLSAI
+161 QLVKVIECLLSEMISEEIRSLRGEYHLSELDSIVRETKSESEADEATEN
-174 IPMERKNL
+174 PSFSTEELEKDKNL
-182 QEQYGLT
+182 AL
-189 DLYSAARRIES
+189 LL
-200 ESQNEEES
+200 NELS
-208 ENSSF
+208 END
-213 SVESLGN
+213 
-220 EERLSRLFSE
+220 
-230 LTEKELKELQNDY
+230 LKELQKEY

-260 YFYAEGSKSSQ
+260 YFYGESGKSSQ
-271 HFAYESLKEVS
+271 QFAYESLKETS
-282 SPYFMSRQ
+282 NPYFMSSE

-297 TFVYGIPKD
+297 TFIYGIPKG
-306 SLLGWDYWEGYRAT
+306 STAGFDYGSGYYAT
-320 GTIAIFYEGIVL
+320 STISIFYESIVVL
-332 CLLAGFTLLVPL
+332 LLTGVTILIPLAGLNQ
-344 VAMTKFKL
+344 FKL
-352 MRVLLKCPLE
+352 IKGWFKWPLE
-362 IAVLIAISLGV
+362 IVSIISTGLIGV
-373 FYGDCMISPIYH
+373 YLLMIELIHSV
-385 TISNPPLIFE
+385 ISNPPFLLE
-395 LSEQFRINLSFIQNL
+395 LSEKFSVNLTFIQNL
-410 GLWFVLFGAT
+410 SLWFMLLLVT
-420 FIVFLYFKQLIV
+420 FMTLLYFKQLIV
-432 QGGKRTMRQ
+432 QGGRRTMRQ
-441 QCGCYRLGRFV
+441 NCWCYRLGRFI
-452 YHQAKCLIEV
+452 YRQGKRLTEV
-462 DLKDKTTKKLALFI
+462 DLKEENTKKLALFI

-484 LCCFGWFFGVFG
+484 LCCFGWFVGIIG

-508 RKHLLTLQQNY
+508 RKHLLTIQQNY
-519 ATLSQVTEALAD
+519 ATLSQMTEALAD
-531 GNLEVEMNQDLGI
+531 GNLDVEMNQDLGI
-544 FNAFKEEIMAIQDGF
+544 FNAFKQEIVAIQGGF
-559 KKAVNE
+559 KKAVDA

-612 QTLDQKAQRLK
+612 QTLEKKAQRLK

-773 LDIQIDGDLF
+773 FDIQIDGDLF

>member
-1 MATKLKNNKWFI
+1 MI
-13 LIVSLFVLLGLS
+13 LGLS
-25 VGMISTYPQIFDY
+25 LGMMATYPKIATY
-38 VEKNHEKYYDQ
+38 VKKNQEGYYDQ
-49 FDMYSQLMMKNY
+49 YDMYSQITIKNY
-61 LTYMDALEE
+61 LTYIEALDERHN
-70 EQSDYIGLVQ
+70 DFIGLAKD
-80 ELYGSK
+80 LYDDK
-86 GKVTNLKSACE
+86 GNSRNLGAWCE
-97 TLFEIYS
+97 TLFEYY
-104 WTDETDYG
+104 TETDDIGYE
-112 EYIDEEFAE
+112 EYIDEEYSE
-121 DGDEFSVPT
+121 GGNEYSVPT
-130 MEIDYR
+130 VAVDYR

-147 RELEGVAFN
+147 RELADVPFE

-161 QLRQVIDCLLSAI
+161 QLVQVIECLLSEMISEEIRSLRGEYHLSELDSIVRETKSESEADEATEN
-174 IPMERKNL
+174 PSFSTEELEKDKNL
-182 QEQYGLT
+182 AL
-189 DLYSAARRIES
+189 LL
-200 ESQNEEES
+200 NELS
-208 ENSSF
+208 END
-213 SVESLGN
+213 
-220 EERLSRLFSE
+220 
-230 LTEKELKELQNDY
+230 LKELQKEY

-255 RLSIP
+255 RLCIP
-260 YFYAEGSKSSQ
+260 YFYGESGKSSQ
-271 HFAYESLKEVS
+271 QFAYESLKETS
-282 SPYFMSRQ
+282 NPYFMSSE

-297 TFVYGIPKD
+297 TFIYGIPKG
-306 SLLGWDYWEGYRAT
+306 STAGFDYGSGYYAT
-320 GTIAIFYEGIVL
+320 STISIFYESIVVL
-332 CLLAGFTLLVPL
+332 LLTGVTILIPLAGLNQ
-344 VAMTKFKL
+344 FKL
-352 MRVLLKCPLE
+352 IKGWFKWPLE
-362 IAVLIAISLGV
+362 IVSIISTGLIGV
-373 FYGDCMISPIYH
+373 YLLMIELIHSV
-385 TISNPPLIFE
+385 ISNPPFLLE
-395 LSEQFRINLSFIQNL
+395 LSEKFSVNLTFIQNL
-410 GLWFVLFGAT
+410 SLWFMLLLVT
-420 FIVFLYFKQLIV
+420 FMTLLYFKQLIV
-432 QGGKRTMRQ
+432 QGGRRTMRQ
-441 QCGCYRLGRFV
+441 NCWCYRLGRFI
-452 YHQAKCLIEV
+452 YRQGKRLTEV
-462 DLKDKTTKKLALFI
+462 DLKEENTKKLALFI

>member
-1 MATKLKNNKWFI
+1 MATKLKNNKWFC
-13 LIVSLFVLLGLS
+13 LIVSFFVILGLS
-25 VGMISTYPQIFDY
+25 LGMMATYPKIATY
-38 VEKNHEKYYDQ
+38 VKKNQEGYYDQ
-49 FDMYSQLMMKNY
+49 YDMYSQITIKNY
-61 LTYMDALEE
+61 LTYIEALDERHN
-70 EQSDYIGLVQ
+70 DFIGLAKD
-80 ELYGSK
+80 LYDDK
-86 GKVTNLKSACE
+86 GNSRNLGAWCE
-97 TLFEIYS
+97 TLFEYY
-104 WTDETDYG
+104 TETDDIGYE
-112 EYIDEEFAE
+112 EYIDEEYSE
-121 DGDEFSVPT
+121 GGNEYSVPT
-130 MEIDYR
+130 VAVDYR

-147 RELEGVAFN
+147 RELADVPFE

-161 QLRQVIDCLLSAI
+161 QLVQVIECLLSEMISEEIRSLRGEYHLSELDSIVRETKSESEADEATEN
-174 IPMERKNL
+174 PSFSTEELEKDKNL
-182 QEQYGLT
+182 AL
-189 DLYSAARRIES
+189 LL
-200 ESQNEEES
+200 NELS
-208 ENSSF
+208 END
-213 SVESLGN
+213 
-220 EERLSRLFSE
+220 
-230 LTEKELKELQNDY
+230 LKELQKEY

-260 YFYAEGSKSSQ
+260 YFYGESGKSSQ
-271 HFAYESLKEVS
+271 QFAYESLKETS
-282 SPYFMSRQ
+282 NPYFMSSE

-297 TFVYGIPKD
+297 TFIYGIPKG
-306 SLLGWDYWEGYRAT
+306 STAGFDYGSGYYAT
-320 GTIAIFYEGIVL
+320 STISIFYESIVVL
-332 CLLAGFTLLVPL
+332 LLTGVTILIPLAGLNQ
-344 VAMTKFKL
+344 FKL
-352 MRVLLKCPLE
+352 IKGWFKWPLE
-362 IAVLIAISLGV
+362 IVSIISTGLIGV
-373 FYGDCMISPIYH
+373 YLLMIELIHSV
-385 TISNPPLIFE
+385 ISNPPFLLE
-395 LSEQFRINLSFIQNL
+395 LSEKFSVNLTFIQNL
-410 GLWFVLFGAT
+410 SLWFMLLLVT
-420 FIVFLYFKQLIV
+420 FMTLLYFKQLIV
-432 QGGKRTMRQ
+432 QGGRRTMRQ
-441 QCGCYRLGRFV
+441 NCWCYRLGRFI
-452 YHQAKCLIEV
+452 YRQGKRLTEV
-462 DLKDKTTKKLALFI
+462 DLKEENTKKLALFI

-773 LDIQIDGDLF
+773 LDIQIGGDLF

>member
-1 MATKLKNNKWFI
+1 LATKLKNNKWFC
-13 LIVSLFVLLGLS
+13 LIVSFFVILGLS
-25 VGMISTYPQIFDY
+25 LGMMATYPKIATY
-38 VEKNHEKYYDQ
+38 VKKNQEGYYDQ
-49 FDMYSQLMMKNY
+49 YDMYSQITIKNY
-61 LTYMDALEE
+61 LTYIEALDERHN
-70 EQSDYIGLVQ
+70 DFIGLAKD
-80 ELYGSK
+80 LYDDK
-86 GKVTNLKSACE
+86 GNSRNLGAWCE
-97 TLFEIYS
+97 TLFEYY
-104 WTDETDYG
+104 TETDDIGYE
-112 EYIDEEFAE
+112 EYIDEEYSE
-121 DGDEFSVPT
+121 GGNEYSVPT
-130 MEIDYR
+130 VAVDYR

-147 RELEGVAFN
+147 RELADVPFE

-161 QLRQVIDCLLSAI
+161 QLVQVIECLLSEMISEEIRSLRGEYHLSELDSIVRETKSESEADEATEN
-174 IPMERKNL
+174 PSFSTEELEKDKNL
-182 QEQYGLT
+182 AL
-189 DLYSAARRIES
+189 LL
-200 ESQNEEES
+200 NELS
-208 ENSSF
+208 END
-213 SVESLGN
+213 
-220 EERLSRLFSE
+220 
-230 LTEKELKELQNDY
+230 LKELQKEY

-260 YFYAEGSKSSQ
+260 YFYGESGKSSQ
-271 HFAYESLKEVS
+271 QFAYESLKETS
-282 SPYFMSRQ
+282 NPYFMSSE

-297 TFVYGIPKD
+297 TFIYGIPKG
-306 SLLGWDYWEGYRAT
+306 STAGFDYGSGYYAT
-320 GTIAIFYEGIVL
+320 STISIFYESIVVL
-332 CLLAGFTLLVPL
+332 LLTGVTILIPLAGLNQ
-344 VAMTKFKL
+344 FKL
-352 MRVLLKCPLE
+352 IKGWFKWPLE
-362 IAVLIAISLGV
+362 IVSIISTGLIGV
-373 FYGDCMISPIYH
+373 YLLMIELIHSV
-385 TISNPPLIFE
+385 ISNPPFLLE
-395 LSEQFRINLSFIQNL
+395 LSEKFSVNLTFIQNL
-410 GLWFVLFGAT
+410 SLWFMLLLVT
-420 FIVFLYFKQLIV
+420 FMTLLYFKQLIV
-432 QGGKRTMRQ
+432 QGGRRTMRQ
-441 QCGCYRLGRFV
+441 NCWCYRLGRFI
-452 YHQAKCLIEV
+452 YRQGKRLTEV
-462 DLKDKTTKKLALFI
+462 DLKEENTKKLALFI

>member
-1 MATKLKNNKWFI
+1 MI
-13 LIVSLFVLLGLS
+13 LGLS
-25 VGMISTYPQIFDY
+25 LGMMATYPKIATY
-38 VEKNHEKYYDQ
+38 VKKNQEGYYDQ
-49 FDMYSQLMMKNY
+49 YDMYSQITIKNY
-61 LTYMDALEE
+61 LTYIEALDERHN
-70 EQSDYIGLVQ
+70 DFIGLAKD
-80 ELYGSK
+80 LYDDK
-86 GKVTNLKSACE
+86 GNSRNLGAWCE
-97 TLFEIYS
+97 TLFEYY
-104 WTDETDYG
+104 TETDDIGYE
-112 EYIDEEFAE
+112 EYIDEEYSE
-121 DGDEFSVPT
+121 GGNEYSVPT
-130 MEIDYR
+130 VAVDYR

-147 RELEGVAFN
+147 RELADVPFE

-161 QLRQVIDCLLSAI
+161 QLVKVIECLLSEMISEEIRSLRGEYHLSELDSIVRETKSESEADEATEN
-174 IPMERKNL
+174 PSFSTEELEKDKNL
-182 QEQYGLT
+182 AL
-189 DLYSAARRIES
+189 LL
-200 ESQNEEES
+200 NELS
-208 ENSSF
+208 END
-213 SVESLGN
+213 
-220 EERLSRLFSE
+220 
-230 LTEKELKELQNDY
+230 LKELQKEY

-260 YFYAEGSKSSQ
+260 YFYGESGKSSQ
-271 HFAYESLKEVS
+271 QFAYESLKETS
-282 SPYFMSRQ
+282 NPYFMSSE

-297 TFVYGIPKD
+297 TFIYGIPKG
-306 SLLGWDYWEGYRAT
+306 STAGFDYGSGYYAT
-320 GTIAIFYEGIVL
+320 STISIFYESIVVL
-332 CLLAGFTLLVPL
+332 LLTGVTILIPLAGLNQ
-344 VAMTKFKL
+344 FKL
-352 MRVLLKCPLE
+352 IKGWFKWPLE
-362 IAVLIAISLGV
+362 IVSIISTGLIGV
-373 FYGDCMISPIYH
+373 YLLMIELIHSV
-385 TISNPPLIFE
+385 ISNPPFLLE
-395 LSEQFRINLSFIQNL
+395 LSEKFSVNLTFIQNL
-410 GLWFVLFGAT
+410 SLWFMLLLVT
-420 FIVFLYFKQLIV
+420 FMTLLYFKQLIV
-432 QGGKRTMRQ
+432 QGGRRTMRQ
-441 QCGCYRLGRFV
+441 NCWCYRLGRFI
-452 YHQAKCLIEV
+452 YRQGKRLTEV
-462 DLKDKTTKKLALFI
+462 DLKEENTKKLALFI

>member
-1 MATKLKNNKWFI
+1 MATKLKNNKWFC
-13 LIVSLFVLLGLS
+13 LIVSFFVILGLS
-25 VGMISTYPQIFDY
+25 LGMMATYPKIATY
-38 VEKNHEKYYDQ
+38 VKKNQEGYYDQ
-49 FDMYSQLMMKNY
+49 YDMYSQITIKNY
-61 LTYMDALEE
+61 LTYIEALDERHN
-70 EQSDYIGLVQ
+70 DFIGLAKD
-80 ELYGSK
+80 LYDDK
-86 GKVTNLKSACE
+86 GNSRNLGAWCE
-97 TLFEIYS
+97 TLFEYY
-104 WTDETDYG
+104 TETDDIGYE
-112 EYIDEEFAE
+112 EYIDEEYSE
-121 DGDEFSVPT
+121 GGNEYSVPT
-130 MEIDYR
+130 VAVDYR

-147 RELEGVAFN
+147 RELADVPFE

-161 QLRQVIDCLLSAI
+161 QLVQVIECLLSEMISEEIRSLRGEYHLSELDSIVRETKSESEADEATEN
-174 IPMERKNL
+174 PSFSTEELEKDKNL
-182 QEQYGLT
+182 AL
-189 DLYSAARRIES
+189 LL
-200 ESQNEEES
+200 NELS
-208 ENSSF
+208 END
-213 SVESLGN
+213 
-220 EERLSRLFSE
+220 
-230 LTEKELKELQNDY
+230 LKELQKEY

-260 YFYAEGSKSSQ
+260 YFYGESGKSSQ
-271 HFAYESLKEVS
+271 QFAYESLKETS
-282 SPYFMSRQ
+282 NPYFMSSE

-297 TFVYGIPKD
+297 TFIYGIPKG
-306 SLLGWDYWEGYRAT
+306 STAGFDYGSGYYAT
-320 GTIAIFYEGIVL
+320 STISIFYESIVVL
-332 CLLAGFTLLVPL
+332 LLTGVTILIPLAGLNQ
-344 VAMTKFKL
+344 FKL
-352 MRVLLKCPLE
+352 IKGWFKWPLE
-362 IAVLIAISLGV
+362 IVSIISTGLIGV
-373 FYGDCMISPIYH
+373 YLLMIELIHSV
-385 TISNPPLIFE
+385 ISNPPFLLE
-395 LSEQFRINLSFIQNL
+395 LSEKFSVNLTFIQNL
-410 GLWFVLFGAT
+410 SLWFMLLLVT
-420 FIVFLYFKQLIV
+420 FMTLLYFKQLIV
-432 QGGKRTMRQ
+432 QGGRRTMRQ
-441 QCGCYRLGRFV
+441 NCWCYRLGRFI
-452 YHQAKCLIEV
+452 YRQGKRLTEV
-462 DLKDKTTKKLALFI
+462 DLKEENTKKLALFI

-484 LCCFGWFFGVFG
+484 LCCFGWFVGIIG

>member
-1 MATKLKNNKWFI
+1 MATKLKNNKWFC
-13 LIVSLFVLLGLS
+13 LIVSFFVILGLS
-25 VGMISTYPQIFDY
+25 LGMMATYPKIATY
-38 VEKNHEKYYDQ
+38 VKKNQEGYYDQ
-49 FDMYSQLMMKNY
+49 YDMYSQITIKNY
-61 LTYMDALEE
+61 LTYIEALDERHN
-70 EQSDYIGLVQ
+70 DFIGLAKD
-80 ELYGSK
+80 LYDDK
-86 GKVTNLKSACE
+86 GNSRNLGAWCE
-97 TLFEIYS
+97 TLFEYY
-104 WTDETDYG
+104 TETDDIGYE
-112 EYIDEEFAE
+112 EYIDEEYSE
-121 DGDEFSVPT
+121 GGNEYSVPT
-130 MEIDYR
+130 VAVDYR

-147 RELEGVAFN
+147 RELADVPFE

-161 QLRQVIDCLLSAI
+161 QLVQVIECLLSEMISEEIRSLRGEYHLSELDSIVRETKAESEADEATEN
-174 IPMERKNL
+174 PSFSTEELEKDKNL
-182 QEQYGLT
+182 AL
-189 DLYSAARRIES
+189 LL
-200 ESQNEEES
+200 NELS
-208 ENSSF
+208 END
-213 SVESLGN
+213 
-220 EERLSRLFSE
+220 
-230 LTEKELKELQNDY
+230 LKELQKEY

-260 YFYAEGSKSSQ
+260 YFYGESGKSSQ
-271 HFAYESLKEVS
+271 QFAYESLKETS
-282 SPYFMSRQ
+282 NPYFMSSE

-297 TFVYGIPKD
+297 TFIYGIPKG
-306 SLLGWDYWEGYRAT
+306 STAGFDYGSGYYAT
-320 GTIAIFYEGIVL
+320 STISIFYESIVVL
-332 CLLAGFTLLVPL
+332 LLTGVTILIPLAGLNQ
-344 VAMTKFKL
+344 FKL
-352 MRVLLKCPLE
+352 IKGWFKWPLE
-362 IAVLIAISLGV
+362 IVSIISTGLIGV
-373 FYGDCMISPIYH
+373 YLLMIELIHSV
-385 TISNPPLIFE
+385 ISNPPFLLE
-395 LSEQFRINLSFIQNL
+395 LSEKFSVNLTFIQNL
-410 GLWFVLFGAT
+410 SLWFMLLLVT
-420 FIVFLYFKQLIV
+420 FMTLLYFKQLIV
-432 QGGKRTMRQ
+432 QGGRRTMRQ
-441 QCGCYRLGRFV
+441 NCWCYRLGRFI
-452 YHQAKCLIEV
+452 YRQGKRLTEV
-462 DLKDKTTKKLALFI
+462 DLKEENTKKLALFI

>member
-1 MATKLKNNKWFI
+1 MDTKLKNNKWFC
-13 LIVSLFVLLGLS
+13 LIVSFFVILGLS
-25 VGMISTYPQIFDY
+25 LGMMATYPKIATY
-38 VEKNHEKYYDQ
+38 VKKNQEGYYDQ
-49 FDMYSQLMMKNY
+49 YDMYSQITIKNY
-61 LTYMDALEE
+61 LTYIEALDERHN
-70 EQSDYIGLVQ
+70 DFIGLAKD
-80 ELYGSK
+80 LYDDK
-86 GKVTNLKSACE
+86 GNSRNLGAWCE
-97 TLFEIYS
+97 TLFEYY
-104 WTDETDYG
+104 TETDDIGYE
-112 EYIDEEFAE
+112 EYIDEEYSE
-121 DGDEFSVPT
+121 GGNEYSVPT
-130 MEIDYR
+130 VAVDYR

-147 RELEGVAFN
+147 RELADVPFE

-161 QLRQVIDCLLSAI
+161 QLVQVIECLLSEMISEEIRSLRGEYHLSELDSIVRETKSESEADEATEN
-174 IPMERKNL
+174 PSFSTEELEKDKNL
-182 QEQYGLT
+182 AL
-189 DLYSAARRIES
+189 LL
-200 ESQNEEES
+200 NELS
-208 ENSSF
+208 END
-213 SVESLGN
+213 
-220 EERLSRLFSE
+220 
-230 LTEKELKELQNDY
+230 LKELQKEY

-260 YFYAEGSKSSQ
+260 YFYGESGKSSQ
-271 HFAYESLKEVS
+271 QFAYESLKETS
-282 SPYFMSRQ
+282 NPYFMSSE

-297 TFVYGIPKD
+297 TFIYGIPKG
-306 SLLGWDYWEGYRAT
+306 STAGFDYGSGYYAT
-320 GTIAIFYEGIVL
+320 STISIFYESIVVL
-332 CLLAGFTLLVPL
+332 LLTGVTILIPLAGLNQ
-344 VAMTKFKL
+344 FKL
-352 MRVLLKCPLE
+352 IKGWFKWPLE
-362 IAVLIAISLGV
+362 IVSIISTGLIGV
-373 FYGDCMISPIYH
+373 YLLMIELIHSV
-385 TISNPPLIFE
+385 ISNPPFLLE
-395 LSEQFRINLSFIQNL
+395 LSEKFSVNLTFIQNL
-410 GLWFVLFGAT
+410 SLWFMLLLVT
-420 FIVFLYFKQLIV
+420 FMTLLYFKQLIV
-432 QGGKRTMRQ
+432 QGGRRTMRQ
-441 QCGCYRLGRFV
+441 NCWCYRLGRFI
-452 YHQAKCLIEV
+452 YRQGKRLTEV
-462 DLKDKTTKKLALFI
+462 DLKEENTKKLALFI

>member
-1 MATKLKNNKWFI
+1 MMATYPKIATYVKKNQE
-13 LIVSLFVLLGLS
+13 G
-25 VGMISTYPQIFDY
+25 
-38 VEKNHEKYYDQ
+38 YYDQ
-49 FDMYSQLMMKNY
+49 YDMYSQITIKNY
-61 LTYMDALEE
+61 LTYIEALDERHN
-70 EQSDYIGLVQ
+70 DFIGLAKD
-80 ELYGSK
+80 LYDDK
-86 GKVTNLKSACE
+86 GNSRNLGAWCE
-97 TLFEIYS
+97 TLFEYY
-104 WTDETDYG
+104 TETDDIGYE
-112 EYIDEEFAE
+112 EYIDEEYSE
-121 DGDEFSVPT
+121 GGNEYSVPT
-130 MEIDYR
+130 VAVDYR

-147 RELEGVAFN
+147 RELADVPFE

-161 QLRQVIDCLLSAI
+161 QLVKVIECLLSEMISEEIRSLRGEYHLSELDSIVRETKSESEADEATEN
-174 IPMERKNL
+174 PSFSTEELEKDKNL
-182 QEQYGLT
+182 AL
-189 DLYSAARRIES
+189 LL
-200 ESQNEEES
+200 NELS
-208 ENSSF
+208 END
-213 SVESLGN
+213 
-220 EERLSRLFSE
+220 
-230 LTEKELKELQNDY
+230 LKELQKEY

-260 YFYAEGSKSSQ
+260 YFYGESGKSSQ
-271 HFAYESLKEVS
+271 QFAYESLKETS
-282 SPYFMSRQ
+282 NPYFMSSE

-297 TFVYGIPKD
+297 TFIYGIPKG
-306 SLLGWDYWEGYRAT
+306 STAGFDYGSGYYAT
-320 GTIAIFYEGIVL
+320 STISIFYESIVVL
-332 CLLAGFTLLVPL
+332 LLTGVTILIPLAGLNQ
-344 VAMTKFKL
+344 FKL
-352 MRVLLKCPLE
+352 IKGWFKWPLE
-362 IAVLIAISLGV
+362 IVSIISTGLIGV
-373 FYGDCMISPIYH
+373 YLLMIELIHSV
-385 TISNPPLIFE
+385 ISNPPFLLE
-395 LSEQFRINLSFIQNL
+395 LSEKFSVNLTFIQNL
-410 GLWFVLFGAT
+410 SLWFMLLLVT
-420 FIVFLYFKQLIV
+420 FMTLLYFKQLIV
-432 QGGKRTMRQ
+432 QGGRRTMRQ
-441 QCGCYRLGRFV
+441 NCWCYRLGRFI
-452 YHQAKCLIEV
+452 YRQGKRLTEV
-462 DLKDKTTKKLALFI
+462 DLKEENTKKLALFI

-484 LCCFGWFFGVFG
+484 LCCFGWFVGIIG

-508 RKHLLTLQQNY
+508 RKHLLTIQQNY
-519 ATLSQVTEALAD
+519 ATLSQMTEALAD
-531 GNLEVEMNQDLGI
+531 GNLDVEMNQDLGI
-544 FNAFKEEIMAIQDGF
+544 FNAFKQEIVAIQGGF
-559 KKAVNE
+559 KKAVDA

-612 QTLDQKAQRLK
+612 QTLEKKAQRLK

>member
-1 MATKLKNNKWFI
+1 MATKLKNNKWFC
-13 LIVSLFVLLGLS
+13 LIVSFFVILGLS
-25 VGMISTYPQIFDY
+25 LGMMATYPKIATY
-38 VEKNHEKYYDQ
+38 VKKNQEGYYDQ
-49 FDMYSQLMMKNY
+49 YDMYSQITIKNY
-61 LTYMDALEE
+61 LTYIEALDERHN
-70 EQSDYIGLVQ
+70 DFIGLAKD
-80 ELYGSK
+80 LYDDK
-86 GKVTNLKSACE
+86 GNSRNLGAWCE
-97 TLFEIYS
+97 TLFEYY
-104 WTDETDYG
+104 TETDDIGYE
-112 EYIDEEFAE
+112 EYIDEEYSE
-121 DGDEFSVPT
+121 GGNEYSVPT
-130 MEIDYR
+130 VAVDYR

-147 RELEGVAFN
+147 RELADVPFE

-161 QLRQVIDCLLSAI
+161 QLVKVIECLLSEMISEEIRSLRGEYHLSELDSIVRETKSESEADEATEN
-174 IPMERKNL
+174 PSFSTEELEKDKNL
-182 QEQYGLT
+182 AL
-189 DLYSAARRIES
+189 LL
-200 ESQNEEES
+200 NELS
-208 ENSSF
+208 END
-213 SVESLGN
+213 
-220 EERLSRLFSE
+220 
-230 LTEKELKELQNDY
+230 LKELQKEY

-260 YFYAEGSKSSQ
+260 YFYGESGKSSQ
-271 HFAYESLKEVS
+271 QFAYESLKETS
-282 SPYFMSRQ
+282 NPYFMSSE

-297 TFVYGIPKD
+297 TFIYGIPKG
-306 SLLGWDYWEGYRAT
+306 STAGFDYGSGYYAT
-320 GTIAIFYEGIVL
+320 STISIFYESIVVL
-332 CLLAGFTLLVPL
+332 LLTGVTILIPLAGLNQ
-344 VAMTKFKL
+344 FKL
-352 MRVLLKCPLE
+352 IKGWFKWPLE
-362 IAVLIAISLGV
+362 IVSIISTGLIGV
-373 FYGDCMISPIYH
+373 YLLMIELIHSV
-385 TISNPPLIFE
+385 ISNPPFLLE
-395 LSEQFRINLSFIQNL
+395 LSEKFSVNLTFIQNL
-410 GLWFVLFGAT
+410 SLWFMLLLVT
-420 FIVFLYFKQLIV
+420 FMTLLYFKQLIV
-432 QGGKRTMRQ
+432 QGGRRTMRQ
-441 QCGCYRLGRFV
+441 NCWCYRLGRFI
-452 YHQAKCLIEV
+452 YRQGKRLTEV
-462 DLKDKTTKKLALFI
+462 DLKEENTKKLALFI

-484 LCCFGWFFGVFG
+484 LCCFGWFVGIIG

-508 RKHLLTLQQNY
+508 RKHLLTIQQNY
-519 ATLSQVTEALAD
+519 ATLSQMTEALAD
-531 GNLEVEMNQDLGI
+531 GNLDVEMNQDLGI
-544 FNAFKEEIMAIQDGF
+544 FNAFKQEIVAIQGGF
-559 KKAVNE
+559 KKAVDA

-612 QTLDQKAQRLK
+612 QTLEKKAQRLK

-683 LDSERT
+683 LESERT

>member
-1 MATKLKNNKWFI
+1 MATKLKNNKWFC
-13 LIVSLFVLLGLS
+13 LIVSFFVILGLS
-25 VGMISTYPQIFDY
+25 LGMMATYPKIATY
-38 VEKNHEKYYDQ
+38 VKKNQEGYYDQ
-49 FDMYSQLMMKNY
+49 YDMYSQITIKNY
-61 LTYMDALEE
+61 LTYIEALDERHN
-70 EQSDYIGLVQ
+70 DFIGLAKD
-80 ELYGSK
+80 LYDDK
-86 GKVTNLKSACE
+86 GNSRNLGAWCE
-97 TLFEIYS
+97 TLFEYY
-104 WTDETDYG
+104 TETDDIGYE
-112 EYIDEEFAE
+112 EYIDEEYSE
-121 DGDEFSVPT
+121 GGNEYSVPT
-130 MEIDYR
+130 VAVDYR

-147 RELEGVAFN
+147 RELADVPFE

-161 QLRQVIDCLLSAI
+161 QLVKVIECLLSEMISEEIRSLRGEYHLSELDSIVRETKSESEADEATEN
-174 IPMERKNL
+174 PSFSTEELEKDKNL
-182 QEQYGLT
+182 AL
-189 DLYSAARRIES
+189 LL
-200 ESQNEEES
+200 NELS
-208 ENSSF
+208 END
-213 SVESLGN
+213 
-220 EERLSRLFSE
+220 
-230 LTEKELKELQNDY
+230 LKELQKEY

-260 YFYAEGSKSSQ
+260 YFYGESGKSSQ
-271 HFAYESLKEVS
+271 QFAYESLKETS
-282 SPYFMSRQ
+282 NPYFMSSE

-297 TFVYGIPKD
+297 TFIYGIPKG
-306 SLLGWDYWEGYRAT
+306 STAGFDYGSGYYAT
-320 GTIAIFYEGIVL
+320 STISIFYESIVVL
-332 CLLAGFTLLVPL
+332 LLTGVTILIPLAGLNQ
-344 VAMTKFKL
+344 FKL
-352 MRVLLKCPLE
+352 IKGWFKWPLE
-362 IAVLIAISLGV
+362 IVSIISTGLIGV
-373 FYGDCMISPIYH
+373 YLLMIELIHSV
-385 TISNPPLIFE
+385 ISNPPFLLE
-395 LSEQFRINLSFIQNL
+395 LSEKFSVNLTFIQNL
-410 GLWFVLFGAT
+410 SLWFMLLLVT
-420 FIVFLYFKQLIV
+420 FMTLLYFKQLIV
-432 QGGKRTMRQ
+432 QGGRRTMRQ
-441 QCGCYRLGRFV
+441 NCWCYRLGRFI
-452 YHQAKCLIEV
+452 YRQGKRLTEV
-462 DLKDKTTKKLALFI
+462 DLKEENTKKLALFI

>member
-1 MATKLKNNKWFI
+1 MATKLKNNKWFC
-13 LIVSLFVLLGLS
+13 LIVSFFVILGLS
-25 VGMISTYPQIFDY
+25 LGMMATYPKIATY
-38 VEKNHEKYYDQ
+38 VKKNQEGYYDQ
-49 FDMYSQLMMKNY
+49 YDMYSQITIKNY
-61 LTYMDALEE
+61 LTYIEALDERHN
-70 EQSDYIGLVQ
+70 DFIGLAKD
-80 ELYGSK
+80 LYDDK
-86 GKVTNLKSACE
+86 GNSRNLGAWCE
-97 TLFEIYS
+97 TLFEYY
-104 WTDETDYG
+104 TETDDIGYE
-112 EYIDEEFAE
+112 EYIDEEYSE
-121 DGDEFSVPT
+121 GGNEYSVPT
-130 MEIDYR
+130 VAVDYR

-147 RELEGVAFN
+147 RELADVPFE

-161 QLRQVIDCLLSAI
+161 QLVKVIECLLSEMISEEIRSLRGEYHLSELDSIVRETKSESEADEATEN
-174 IPMERKNL
+174 PSFSTEELEKDKNL
-182 QEQYGLT
+182 AL
-189 DLYSAARRIES
+189 LL
-200 ESQNEEES
+200 NELS
-208 ENSSF
+208 END
-213 SVESLGN
+213 
-220 EERLSRLFSE
+220 
-230 LTEKELKELQNDY
+230 LKELQKEY

-260 YFYAEGSKSSQ
+260 YFYGESGKSSQ
-271 HFAYESLKEVS
+271 QFAYESLKETS
-282 SPYFMSRQ
+282 NPYFMSSE

-297 TFVYGIPKD
+297 TFIYGIPKG
-306 SLLGWDYWEGYRAT
+306 STAGFDYGSGYYAT
-320 GTIAIFYEGIVL
+320 STISIFYESIVVL
-332 CLLAGFTLLVPL
+332 LLTGVTILIPLAGLNQ
-344 VAMTKFKL
+344 FKL
-352 MRVLLKCPLE
+352 IKGWFKWPLE
-362 IAVLIAISLGV
+362 IVSIISTGLIGV
-373 FYGDCMISPIYH
+373 YLLMIELIHSV
-385 TISNPPLIFE
+385 ISNPPFLLE
-395 LSEQFRINLSFIQNL
+395 LSEKFSVNLTFIQNL
-410 GLWFVLFGAT
+410 SLWFMLLLVT
-420 FIVFLYFKQLIV
+420 FMTLLYFKQLIV
-432 QGGKRTMRQ
+432 QGGRRTMRQ
-441 QCGCYRLGRFV
+441 NCWCYRLGRFI
-452 YHQAKCLIEV
+452 YRQGKRLTEV
-462 DLKDKTTKKLALFI
+462 DLKEENTKKLALFI

-484 LCCFGWFFGVFG
+484 LCCFGWFVGIIG

-508 RKHLLTLQQNY
+508 RKHLLTIQQNY
-519 ATLSQVTEALAD
+519 ATLSQMTEALAD
-531 GNLEVEMNQDLGI
+531 GNLDVEMNQDLGI
-544 FNAFKEEIMAIQDGF
+544 FNAFKQEIVAIQGGF
-559 KKAVNE
+559 KKAVDA

>member
-1 MATKLKNNKWFI
+1 MAD
-13 LIVSLFVLLGLS
+13 V
-25 VGMISTYPQIFDY
+25 P
-38 VEKNHEKYYDQ
+38 
-49 FDMYSQLMMKNY
+49 
-61 LTYMDALEE
+61 
-70 EQSDYIGLVQ
+70 
-80 ELYGSK
+80 
-86 GKVTNLKSACE
+86 
-97 TLFEIYS
+97 FE
-104 WTDETDYG
+104 
-112 EYIDEEFAE
+112 
-121 DGDEFSVPT
+121 
-130 MEIDYR
+130 
-136 RILKTINPQLA
+136 
-147 RELEGVAFN
+147 

-161 QLRQVIDCLLSAI
+161 QLVQVIECLLSEMISEEIRSLRGEYHLSELDSIVRETKSESEADEATEN
-174 IPMERKNL
+174 PSFSTEELEKDKNL
-182 QEQYGLT
+182 AL
-189 DLYSAARRIES
+189 LL
-200 ESQNEEES
+200 NELS
-208 ENSSF
+208 END
-213 SVESLGN
+213 
-220 EERLSRLFSE
+220 
-230 LTEKELKELQNDY
+230 LKELQKEY

-260 YFYAEGSKSSQ
+260 YFYGESGKSSQ
-271 HFAYESLKEVS
+271 QFAYESLKETS
-282 SPYFMSRQ
+282 NPYFMSSE

-297 TFVYGIPKD
+297 TFIYGIPKG
-306 SLLGWDYWEGYRAT
+306 STAGFDYGSGYYAT
-320 GTIAIFYEGIVL
+320 STISIFYESIVVL
-332 CLLAGFTLLVPL
+332 LLTGVTILIPLAGLNQ
-344 VAMTKFKL
+344 FKL
-352 MRVLLKCPLE
+352 IKGWFKWPLE
-362 IAVLIAISLGV
+362 IVSIISTGLIGV
-373 FYGDCMISPIYH
+373 YLLMIELIHSV
-385 TISNPPLIFE
+385 ISNPPFLLE
-395 LSEQFRINLSFIQNL
+395 LSEKFSVNLTFIQNL
-410 GLWFVLFGAT
+410 SLWFMLLLVT
-420 FIVFLYFKQLIV
+420 FMTLLYFKQLIV
-432 QGGKRTMRQ
+432 QGGRRTMRQ
-441 QCGCYRLGRFV
+441 NCWCYRLGRFI
-452 YHQAKCLIEV
+452 YRQGKRLTEV
-462 DLKDKTTKKLALFI
+462 DLKEENTKKLALFI

>member
-1 MATKLKNNKWFI
+1 MI
-13 LIVSLFVLLGLS
+13 LGLS
-25 VGMISTYPQIFDY
+25 LGMMATYPKIATY
-38 VEKNHEKYYDQ
+38 VKKNQEGYYDQ
-49 FDMYSQLMMKNY
+49 YDMYSQITIKNY
-61 LTYMDALEE
+61 LTYIEALDERHN
-70 EQSDYIGLVQ
+70 DFIGLAKD
-80 ELYGSK
+80 LYDDK
-86 GKVTNLKSACE
+86 GNSRNLGAWCE
-97 TLFEIYS
+97 TLFEYY
-104 WTDETDYG
+104 TETDDIGYE
-112 EYIDEEFAE
+112 EYIDEEYSE
-121 DGDEFSVPT
+121 GGNEYSVPT
-130 MEIDYR
+130 VAVDYR

-147 RELEGVAFN
+147 RELADVPFE

-161 QLRQVIDCLLSAI
+161 QLVKVIECLLSEMISEEIRSLRGEYHLSELDSIVRETKSESEADEATEN
-174 IPMERKNL
+174 PSFSTEELEKDKNL
-182 QEQYGLT
+182 AL
-189 DLYSAARRIES
+189 LL
-200 ESQNEEES
+200 NELS
-208 ENSSF
+208 END
-213 SVESLGN
+213 
-220 EERLSRLFSE
+220 
-230 LTEKELKELQNDY
+230 LKELQKEY

-260 YFYAEGSKSSQ
+260 YFYGESGKSSQ
-271 HFAYESLKEVS
+271 QFAYESLKETS
-282 SPYFMSRQ
+282 NPYFMSSE

-297 TFVYGIPKD
+297 TFIYGIPKG
-306 SLLGWDYWEGYRAT
+306 STAGFDYGSGYYAT
-320 GTIAIFYEGIVL
+320 STISIFYESIVVL
-332 CLLAGFTLLVPL
+332 LLTGVTILIPLAGLNQ
-344 VAMTKFKL
+344 FKL
-352 MRVLLKCPLE
+352 IKGWFKWPLE
-362 IAVLIAISLGV
+362 IVSIISTGLIGV
-373 FYGDCMISPIYH
+373 YLLMIELIHSV
-385 TISNPPLIFE
+385 ISNPPFLLE
-395 LSEQFRINLSFIQNL
+395 LSEKFSVNLTFIQNL
-410 GLWFVLFGAT
+410 SLWFMLLLVT
-420 FIVFLYFKQLIV
+420 FMTLLYFKQLIV
-432 QGGKRTMRQ
+432 QGGRRTMRQ
-441 QCGCYRLGRFV
+441 NCWCYRLGRFI
-452 YHQAKCLIEV
+452 YRQGKRLTEV
-462 DLKDKTTKKLALFI
+462 DLKEENTKKLALFI

-484 LCCFGWFFGVFG
+484 LCCFGWFVGIIG

-508 RKHLLTLQQNY
+508 RKHLLTIQQNY
-519 ATLSQVTEALAD
+519 ATLSQMTEALAD
-531 GNLEVEMNQDLGI
+531 GNLDVEMNQDLGI
-544 FNAFKEEIMAIQDGF
+544 FNAFKQEIVAIQGGF
-559 KKAVNE
+559 KKAVDA

-612 QTLDQKAQRLK
+612 QTLEKKAQRLK

-773 LDIQIDGDLF
+773 FDIQIDGDLF

>member
-1 MATKLKNNKWFI
+1 MI
-13 LIVSLFVLLGLS
+13 LGLS
-25 VGMISTYPQIFDY
+25 LGMMATYPKIATY
-38 VEKNHEKYYDQ
+38 VKKNQEGYYDQ
-49 FDMYSQLMMKNY
+49 YDMYSQITIKNY
-61 LTYMDALEE
+61 LTYIEALDERHN
-70 EQSDYIGLVQ
+70 DFIGLAKD
-80 ELYGSK
+80 LYDDK
-86 GKVTNLKSACE
+86 GNSRNLGAWCE
-97 TLFEIYS
+97 TLFEYY
-104 WTDETDYG
+104 TETDDIGYE
-112 EYIDEEFAE
+112 EYIDEEYSE
-121 DGDEFSVPT
+121 GGNEYSVPT
-130 MEIDYR
+130 VAVDYR

-147 RELEGVAFN
+147 RELADVPFE

-161 QLRQVIDCLLSAI
+161 QLVQVIECLLSEMISEEIRSLRGEYHLSELDSIVRETKSESEADEATEN
-174 IPMERKNL
+174 PSFSTEELEKDKNL
-182 QEQYGLT
+182 AL
-189 DLYSAARRIES
+189 LL
-200 ESQNEEES
+200 NELS
-208 ENSSF
+208 END
-213 SVESLGN
+213 
-220 EERLSRLFSE
+220 
-230 LTEKELKELQNDY
+230 LKELQKEY

-260 YFYAEGSKSSQ
+260 YFYGESGKSSQ
-271 HFAYESLKEVS
+271 QFAYESLKETS
-282 SPYFMSRQ
+282 NPYFMSSE

-297 TFVYGIPKD
+297 TFIYGIPKG
-306 SLLGWDYWEGYRAT
+306 STAGFDYGSGYSAT
-320 GTIAIFYEGIVL
+320 STISIFYESIVVL
-332 CLLAGFTLLVPL
+332 LLTGVTILIPLAGLNQ
-344 VAMTKFKL
+344 FKL
-352 MRVLLKCPLE
+352 IKGWFKWPLE
-362 IAVLIAISLGV
+362 IVSIISTGLIGV
-373 FYGDCMISPIYH
+373 YLLMIELIHSV
-385 TISNPPLIFE
+385 ISNPPFLLE
-395 LSEQFRINLSFIQNL
+395 LSEKFSVNLTFIQNL
-410 GLWFVLFGAT
+410 SLWFMLLLVT
-420 FIVFLYFKQLIV
+420 FMTLLYFKQLIV
-432 QGGKRTMRQ
+432 QGGRRTMRQ
-441 QCGCYRLGRFV
+441 NCWCYRLGRFI
-452 YHQAKCLIEV
+452 YRQGKRLTEV
-462 DLKDKTTKKLALFI
+462 DLKEENTKKLALFI

-484 LCCFGWFFGVFG
+484 LCCFGWFVGIIG

-508 RKHLLTLQQNY
+508 RKHLLTIQQNY
-519 ATLSQVTEALAD
+519 ATLSQMTEALAD
-531 GNLEVEMNQDLGI
+531 GNLDVEMNQDLGI
-544 FNAFKEEIMAIQDGF
+544 FNAFKQEIVAIQGGF
-559 KKAVNE
+559 KKAVDA

-612 QTLDQKAQRLK
+612 QTLEKKAQRLK

>member
-1 MATKLKNNKWFI
+1 MATKLKNNKWFC
-13 LIVSLFVLLGLS
+13 LIVSFFVILGLS
-25 VGMISTYPQIFDY
+25 LGMMATYPKIATY
-38 VEKNHEKYYDQ
+38 VKKNQEGYYDQ
-49 FDMYSQLMMKNY
+49 YDMYSQITIKNY
-61 LTYMDALEE
+61 LTYIEALDERHN
-70 EQSDYIGLVQ
+70 DFIGLAKD
-80 ELYGSK
+80 LYDDK
-86 GKVTNLKSACE
+86 GNSRNLGAWCE
-97 TLFEIYS
+97 TLFEYY
-104 WTDETDYG
+104 TETDDIGYE
-112 EYIDEEFAE
+112 EYIDEEYSE
-121 DGDEFSVPT
+121 GGNEYSVPT
-130 MEIDYR
+130 VAVDYR

-147 RELEGVAFN
+147 RELADVPFE

-161 QLRQVIDCLLSAI
+161 QLVQVIECLLSEMISEEIRSLRGEYHLSELDSIVRETKSESEADEATEN
-174 IPMERKNL
+174 PSFSTEELEKDKNL
-182 QEQYGLT
+182 AL
-189 DLYSAARRIES
+189 LL
-200 ESQNEEES
+200 NELS
-208 ENSSF
+208 END
-213 SVESLGN
+213 
-220 EERLSRLFSE
+220 
-230 LTEKELKELQNDY
+230 LKELQKEY

-260 YFYAEGSKSSQ
+260 YFYGESGKSSQ
-271 HFAYESLKEVS
+271 QFAYESLKETS
-282 SPYFMSRQ
+282 NPYFMSSE

-297 TFVYGIPKD
+297 TFIYGIPKG
-306 SLLGWDYWEGYRAT
+306 STAGFDYGSGYYAT
-320 GTIAIFYEGIVL
+320 STISIFYESIVVL
-332 CLLAGFTLLVPL
+332 LLTGVTILIPLAGLNQ
-344 VAMTKFKL
+344 FKL
-352 MRVLLKCPLE
+352 IKGWFKWPLE
-362 IAVLIAISLGV
+362 IVSIISTGLIGV
-373 FYGDCMISPIYH
+373 YLLMIELIHSV
-385 TISNPPLIFE
+385 ISNPPFLLE
-395 LSEQFRINLSFIQNL
+395 LSEKFSVNLTFIQNL
-410 GLWFVLFGAT
+410 SLWFMLLLVT
-420 FIVFLYFKQLIV
+420 FMTLLYFKQLIV
-432 QGGKRTMRQ
+432 QGGRRTMRQ
-441 QCGCYRLGRFV
+441 NCWCYRLGRFI
-452 YHQAKCLIEV
+452 YRQGKRLTEV
-462 DLKDKTTKKLALFI
+462 DLKEENTKKLALFI

-496 VIIYSVGLYIFL
+496 VIIYSVVLYIIL
-508 RKHLLTLQQNY
+508 RKHQITLQKNY
-519 ATLSQVTEALAD
+519 STLSQVTEALAD

>member
-1 MATKLKNNKWFI
+1 
-13 LIVSLFVLLGLS
+13 
-25 VGMISTYPQIFDY
+25 
-38 VEKNHEKYYDQ
+38 
-49 FDMYSQLMMKNY
+49 
-61 LTYMDALEE
+61 
-70 EQSDYIGLVQ
+70 
-80 ELYGSK
+80 
-86 GKVTNLKSACE
+86 
-97 TLFEIYS
+97 
-104 WTDETDYG
+104 
-112 EYIDEEFAE
+112 
-121 DGDEFSVPT
+121 
-130 MEIDYR
+130 
-136 RILKTINPQLA
+136 
-147 RELEGVAFN
+147 
-156 QLTEE
+156 
-161 QLRQVIDCLLSAI
+161 
-174 IPMERKNL
+174 
-182 QEQYGLT
+182 
-189 DLYSAARRIES
+189 
-200 ESQNEEES
+200 
-208 ENSSF
+208 
-213 SVESLGN
+213 
-220 EERLSRLFSE
+220 
-230 LTEKELKELQNDY
+230 
-243 QYFIRLDYDAAG
+243 
-255 RLSIP
+255 
-260 YFYAEGSKSSQ
+260 
-271 HFAYESLKEVS
+271 
-282 SPYFMSRQ
+282 
-290 LAPIKNM
+290 
-297 TFVYGIPKD
+297 
-306 SLLGWDYWEGYRAT
+306 
-320 GTIAIFYEGIVL
+320 
-332 CLLAGFTLLVPL
+332 
-344 VAMTKFKL
+344 
-352 MRVLLKCPLE
+352 
-362 IAVLIAISLGV
+362 
-373 FYGDCMISPIYH
+373 
-385 TISNPPLIFE
+385 
-395 LSEQFRINLSFIQNL
+395 
-410 GLWFVLFGAT
+410 
-420 FIVFLYFKQLIV
+420 
-432 QGGKRTMRQ
+432 MRQ
-441 QCGCYRLGRFV
+441 NCWCYRLGRFI
-452 YHQAKCLIEV
+452 YRQGKRLTEV
-462 DLKDKTTKKLALFI
+462 DLKEENTKKLALFI

>member
-1 MATKLKNNKWFI
+1 MI
-13 LIVSLFVLLGLS
+13 LGLS
-25 VGMISTYPQIFDY
+25 LGMMATYPKIATY
-38 VEKNHEKYYDQ
+38 VKKNQEGYYDQ
-49 FDMYSQLMMKNY
+49 YDMYSQITIKNY
-61 LTYMDALEE
+61 LTYIEALDERHN
-70 EQSDYIGLVQ
+70 DFIGLAKD
-80 ELYGSK
+80 LYDDK
-86 GKVTNLKSACE
+86 GNSRNLGAWCE
-97 TLFEIYS
+97 TLFEYY
-104 WTDETDYG
+104 TETDDIGYE
-112 EYIDEEFAE
+112 EYIDEEYAE
-121 DGDEFSVPT
+121 GGNEYSVPT
-130 MEIDYR
+130 VAVDYR

-147 RELEGVAFN
+147 RELADVPFE

-161 QLRQVIDCLLSAI
+161 QLVQVIECLLSEMISEEIRSLRGEYHLSELDSIVRETKSESEADEATEN
-174 IPMERKNL
+174 PSFSTEELEKDKNL
-182 QEQYGLT
+182 AL
-189 DLYSAARRIES
+189 LL
-200 ESQNEEES
+200 NELS
-208 ENSSF
+208 END
-213 SVESLGN
+213 
-220 EERLSRLFSE
+220 
-230 LTEKELKELQNDY
+230 LKELQKEY

-260 YFYAEGSKSSQ
+260 YFYGESGKSSQ
-271 HFAYESLKEVS
+271 QFAYESLKETS
-282 SPYFMSRQ
+282 NPYFMSSE

-297 TFVYGIPKD
+297 TFIYGIPKG
-306 SLLGWDYWEGYRAT
+306 STAGFDYGSGYYAT
-320 GTIAIFYEGIVL
+320 STISIFYESIVVL
-332 CLLAGFTLLVPL
+332 LLTGVTILIPLAGLNQ
-344 VAMTKFKL
+344 FKL
-352 MRVLLKCPLE
+352 IKGWFKWPLE
-362 IAVLIAISLGV
+362 IVSIISTGLIGV
-373 FYGDCMISPIYH
+373 YLLMIELIHSV
-385 TISNPPLIFE
+385 ISNPPFLLE
-395 LSEQFRINLSFIQNL
+395 LSEKFSVNLTFIQNL
-410 GLWFVLFGAT
+410 SLWFMLLLVT
-420 FIVFLYFKQLIV
+420 FMTLLYFKQLIV
-432 QGGKRTMRQ
+432 QGGRRTMRQ
-441 QCGCYRLGRFV
+441 NCWCYRLGRFI
-452 YHQAKCLIEV
+452 YRQGKRLTEV
-462 DLKDKTTKKLALFI
+462 DLKEENTKKLALFI

-484 LCCFGWFFGVFG
+484 LCCFGWFVGIIG

-508 RKHLLTLQQNY
+508 RKHLLTIQQNY
-519 ATLSQVTEALAD
+519 ATLSQMTEALAD
-531 GNLEVEMNQDLGI
+531 GNLDVEMNQDLGI
-544 FNAFKEEIMAIQDGF
+544 FNAFKQEIVAIQGGF
-559 KKAVNE
+559 KKAVDA

-612 QTLDQKAQRLK
+612 QTLEKKAQRLK

>member
-1 MATKLKNNKWFI
+1 MATKLKNNKWFC
-13 LIVSLFVLLGLS
+13 LIVSFFVILGLS
-25 VGMISTYPQIFDY
+25 LGMMATYPKIATY
-38 VEKNHEKYYDQ
+38 VKKNQEGYYDQ
-49 FDMYSQLMMKNY
+49 YDMYSQITIKNY
-61 LTYMDALEE
+61 LTYIEALDERHN
-70 EQSDYIGLVQ
+70 DFIGLAKD
-80 ELYGSK
+80 LYDDK
-86 GKVTNLKSACE
+86 GNSRNLGAWCE
-97 TLFEIYS
+97 TLFEYY
-104 WTDETDYG
+104 TETDDIGYE
-112 EYIDEEFAE
+112 EYIDEEYSE
-121 DGDEFSVPT
+121 GGNEYSVPT
-130 MEIDYR
+130 VAVDYR

-147 RELEGVAFN
+147 RELADVPFE

-161 QLRQVIDCLLSAI
+161 QLVQVIECLLSEMISEEIRSLRGEYHLSELDSIVRETKSESEADEATEN
-174 IPMERKNL
+174 PSFSTEELEKDKNL
-182 QEQYGLT
+182 AL
-189 DLYSAARRIES
+189 LL
-200 ESQNEEES
+200 NELS
-208 ENSSF
+208 END
-213 SVESLGN
+213 
-220 EERLSRLFSE
+220 
-230 LTEKELKELQNDY
+230 LKELQKEY

-260 YFYAEGSKSSQ
+260 YFYGESGKSSQ
-271 HFAYESLKEVS
+271 QFAYESLKETS
-282 SPYFMSRQ
+282 NPYFMSSE

-297 TFVYGIPKD
+297 TFIYGIPKG
-306 SLLGWDYWEGYRAT
+306 STAGFDYGSGYYAT
-320 GTIAIFYEGIVL
+320 STISIFYESIVVL
-332 CLLAGFTLLVPL
+332 LLTGVTILIPLAGLNQ
-344 VAMTKFKL
+344 FKL
-352 MRVLLKCPLE
+352 IKGWFKWPLE
-362 IAVLIAISLGV
+362 IVSIISTGLIGV
-373 FYGDCMISPIYH
+373 YLLMIELIHSV
-385 TISNPPLIFE
+385 ISNPPFLLE
-395 LSEQFRINLSFIQNL
+395 LSEKFSVNLTFIQNL
-410 GLWFVLFGAT
+410 SLWFMLLLVTFMTLLF
-420 FIVFLYFKQLIV
+420 FKQLIV
-432 QGGKRTMRQ
+432 QGGRRTMRQ
-441 QCGCYRLGRFV
+441 NCWCYRLGRFI
-452 YHQAKCLIEV
+452 YRQGKRLTEV
-462 DLKDKTTKKLALFI
+462 DLKEENTKKLALFI